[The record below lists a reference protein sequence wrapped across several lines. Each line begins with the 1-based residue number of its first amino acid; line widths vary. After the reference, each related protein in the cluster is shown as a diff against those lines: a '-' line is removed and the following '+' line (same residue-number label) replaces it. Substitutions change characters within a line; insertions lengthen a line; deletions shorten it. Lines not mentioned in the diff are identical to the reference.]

1 MTNET
6 IDQTTTPDQ
15 TLNQTD
21 FVPQRFINNLQAA
34 FIKVDNAVASFDPDQ
49 KPIVDKNDRDNRQAF
64 EKISQLREEYANK
77 AIKNPTKKNQYFS
90 DFINKSND
98 LINKDNLIAVDSSVD
113 SFKKF
118 GDQRYQIFTS
128 WVSLQKDPSKIN
140 TQQIQNFMEN
150 IIQPPISDDK
160 EKAEFLRSAKQSF
173 AGIIIGNQI
182 RSDEK
187 FMGVFDEFLKARQE
201 AEKNAE
207 PTGGDWLDIFL
218 SFVFN
223 KKQSSDLKETLH
235 QEPRPDFEQNIA
247 TTTTD
252 IQGLPP
258 EARDLLDERG
268 NFSKF
273 TLGDMEMLDVEGVAD
288 KDPNYKF
295 NQLLIHNNALSSVLM
310 GSHSGIEPEKVSL
323 LYGDN
328 GGPEAR
334 HDWNATVGYKNQQG
348 SNVATLI
355 NAHLNN
361 GSGLVIA
368 GNENGIKNPSFY
380 LYKQD
385 QLTGLKQALSQEE
398 IQNKVDFMEFLA
410 QNNAKLDNLSEK
422 EKEKFQT
429 EIGNFQKDRKAYLD
443 ALGSDHIAFVS
454 KKDPKHLAL
463 VTEFGNGEVSYT
475 LKDYGKKQDKALDG
489 ETKTTLQGSL
499 KYDGVMF
506 VDYSNFKY
514 TNVSKSPDKGLG
526 ATNGVSHLEAN
537 FSKVA
542 VFNLPNLNN
551 LAITNYIR
559 RDLEDKL
566 WAKGLSP
573 QEANKLI
580 KDFLNSNKE
589 LVGKVS
595 NFNKA
600 VAEAKNT
607 GNYDEVK
614 KAQKDLEK
622 SLRKRESLEKEVA
635 KKLESRNDN
644 KNRMEAKAQANSQK
658 DKIFALINKEASKEA
673 RAAAFDPNLK
683 GVRSE
688 LSDKLENI
696 NKNLKDFGKSFD
708 ELKNGKNN
716 DFSKAEETLKAL
728 KDSVKDLGINPEWIS
743 KIENLNAA
751 LNDFKNGKNKDFSKV
766 TQAKSDLENSIKDV
780 IINQKI
786 TDKVDNLNQAVSET
800 KLTGNFSKVEQALAE
815 LKNLSLD
822 LGKNSDLQF
831 VRDGVRGTL
840 VGNGLSKTEATTLTK
855 NFSDIRKELS
865 EKLFGKSNNNNN
877 GLKNNEEPIYAQV
890 NKKKAGQATSPE
902 EPIYAQ
908 VARKM
913 SVKIDQL
920 NEAASAINRK
930 IDRINKIASAGKG
943 VGGFSGAGQSASPEE
958 PIYAQVAK
966 KVSAKIDQ
974 LNESASAINRKID
987 RINKIASAGKG
998 VGGFSGAGQ
1007 SASPEEPIYA
1017 QVAKKVRAKIDQ
1029 LNESASAIN
1038 RKMDRINKIASAGKG
1053 VGGFRGAGQSAS
1065 PEEPIYA
1072 QVAKKVRAKID
1083 QLNESA
1089 SAINRKMDRINKI
1102 ASAGKGVG
1110 GFSGAGQS
1118 ASPEEPLYAQV
1129 AKKVRAKIDQL
1140 NESASAINRK
1150 IDRINKIAS
1159 AGKGVGGF
1167 RGAGQSA
1174 SPEEPI
1180 YAQVAK
1186 KVSAKIDQ
1194 LNESASAINRKMDRI
1209 NKIASAGK
1217 GVGGFSGAGQS
1228 ASPEEP
1234 LYAQVAKKVSAK
1246 IDQLNESA
1254 SAINRKIDRINKIA
1268 SAGKGVGGFSGA
1280 GQSASPEE
1288 PLYAQVAKKVRA
1300 KIDQLNESASAI
1312 NRKMDRINKI
1322 ASAGKGV
1329 GGFRGA
1335 GQSAS
1340 PEEPLYAQV
1349 AKKVSAKIDQLNESA
1364 SAINRKI
1371 DRINKIASAGKGV
1384 GGFRGAGQSASPE
1397 EPLYAQVA
1405 KKVRAKIDQLNES
1418 ASAINRKIDRINKI
1432 ASAGKG
1438 VGGFRGAGQ
1447 SASPEEPLYAQVA
1460 KKVRAKIDQ
1469 LNESA
1474 SAINRKI
1481 DRINKIA
1488 SAGKGVGGFS
1498 GAGQSASPEEPL
1510 YAQVAKK
1517 VRAKIDQ
1524 LNESA
1529 SAINRKMDRINKIAS
1544 AGKGVGGFRGAGQSA
1559 SPEEPLYAQVAKKVS
1574 AKIDQLNESASAINR
1589 KMDRIN
1595 KIASAGKGV
1604 GGFRGAGQSASPEEP
1619 IYAQVAK
1626 KVSAKIDQLNES
1638 ASAINRK
1645 MDRINKIAS
1654 AGKGVGGFR
1663 GAGQS
1668 ASPEEPLY
1676 AQVAKKVSAK
1686 IDQLNESA
1694 SAINRKIDRINKIAS
1709 AGKGVGG
1716 FSGAGQSAS
1725 PEEPIYAQVAK
1736 KVSAKID
1743 QLNESASAINRKI
1756 DRINKIASAGKGVGG
1771 FSGAGQSASPEPIYA
1786 TIDFDEANQAGF
1798 SLRRSAAVNDL
1809 SKVGLSR
1816 EQELT
1821 RRIGDLNQAV
1831 SEAKAGHFDKL
1842 EQKID
1847 ELKDSTKKNA
1857 LKLWVESAKQ
1867 VPTGLQAKLDNYA
1880 TNSHTRI
1887 NSNVQSGTINE
1898 KATGM
1903 LTQKNPEW
1911 LKLVN
1916 DKIVAHNVGSAHL
1929 SEYDKIGFNQKN
1941 MKDYSDSFKF
1951 STKLNNAVK
1960 DIKSSFVQFLTNTF
1974 STGSYSLMKANVEH
1988 GVKNTT
1994 KGGFQKS

>member
-6 IDQTTTPDQ
+6 IEQATTLD
-15 TLNQTD
+15 QTD
-21 FVPQRFINNLQAA
+21 FVPQRFINNLQVA

-77 AIKNPTKKNQYFS
+77 AIKNPAKKNQYFS

-98 LINKDNLIAVDSSVD
+98 LINKDNLIAVDSSVE
-113 SFKKF
+113 SFRKF

-140 TQQIQNFMEN
+140 TQQILNFMEN

-187 FMGVFDEFLKARQE
+187 FMGVFDESLKARQE

-207 PTGGDWLDIFL
+207 PAGGDWLDIFL

-223 KKQSSDLKETLH
+223 KKQSSDLKETLN
-235 QEPRPDFEQNIA
+235 QEPRPDFEQNLA

-258 EARDLLDERG
+258 ESRDLLDERG
-268 NFSKF
+268 NFFKF

-295 NQLLIHNNALSSVLM
+295 NQLLIHNNTLSSVLM
-310 GSHSGIEPEKVSL
+310 GSHSNIEPEKVSL

-361 GSGLVIA
+361 GSGLIIA
-368 GNENGIKNPSFY
+368 GNEDGIKSPSFY
-380 LYKQD
+380 LYKED

-429 EIGNFQKDRKAYLD
+429 EIENFQKDRKAYLD
-443 ALGSDHIAFVS
+443 ALGNDHIAFVS

-489 ETKTTLQGSL
+489 EVKTTLQGSL

-506 VDYSNFKY
+506 VNYSNFKY
-514 TNVSKSPDKGLG
+514 TNASKSPDKGVG

-537 FSKVA
+537 LSKVA
-542 VFNLPNLNN
+542 VFNLPDLNN
-551 LAITNYIR
+551 LAITNHIR

-566 WAKGLSP
+566 LAKGLPP

-589 LVGKVS
+589 MVGKVL

-607 GNYDEVK
+607 GNYDGVK

-622 SLRKRESLEKEVA
+622 SLRKREHLEKEVA

-658 DKIFALINKEASKEA
+658 DKIFALINQEASKEA

-683 GVRSE
+683 GNRSE

-708 ELKNGKNN
+708 ELKSGKNN

-766 TQAKSDLENSIKDV
+766 TQAKSDLDNSIKDV

-800 KLTGNFSKVEQALAE
+800 KLTGDFSKVEQALAE
-815 LKNLSLD
+815 LKSLSLD
-822 LGKNSDLQF
+822 LGKNSDLQKS
-831 VRDGVRGTL
+831 VKNGVNGTL

-855 NFSDIRKELS
+855 NFSDIRKELN
-865 EKLFGKSNNNNN
+865 EKLFGNSNNNNN
-877 GLKNNEEPIYAQV
+877 GLKNNTEPIYAQV
-890 NKKKAGQATSPE
+890 NKKKTGQAASPE

-908 VARKM
+908 VAKKV
-913 SVKIDQL
+913 SAKIDQL
-920 NEAASAINRK
+920 NEATLAINRK

-943 VGGFSGAGQSASPEE
+943 VGGFSGAG
-958 PIYAQVAK
+958 
-966 KVSAKIDQ
+966 
-974 LNESASAINRKID
+974 R
-987 RINKIASAGKG
+987 
-998 VGGFSGAGQ
+998 
-1007 SASPEEPIYA
+1007 
-1017 QVAKKVRAKIDQ
+1017 
-1029 LNESASAIN
+1029 
-1038 RKMDRINKIASAGKG
+1038 
-1053 VGGFRGAGQSAS
+1053 
-1065 PEEPIYA
+1065 
-1072 QVAKKVRAKID
+1072 
-1083 QLNESA
+1083 
-1089 SAINRKMDRINKI
+1089 
-1102 ASAGKGVG
+1102 
-1110 GFSGAGQS
+1110 
-1118 ASPEEPLYAQV
+1118 
-1129 AKKVRAKIDQL
+1129 
-1140 NESASAINRK
+1140 
-1150 IDRINKIAS
+1150 
-1159 AGKGVGGF
+1159 
-1167 RGAGQSA
+1167 
-1174 SPEEPI
+1174 
-1180 YAQVAK
+1180 
-1186 KVSAKIDQ
+1186 
-1194 LNESASAINRKMDRI
+1194 
-1209 NKIASAGK
+1209 
-1217 GVGGFSGAGQS
+1217 
-1228 ASPEEP
+1228 
-1234 LYAQVAKKVSAK
+1234 
-1246 IDQLNESA
+1246 
-1254 SAINRKIDRINKIA
+1254 
-1268 SAGKGVGGFSGA
+1268 
-1280 GQSASPEE
+1280 
-1288 PLYAQVAKKVRA
+1288 
-1300 KIDQLNESASAI
+1300 
-1312 NRKMDRINKI
+1312 
-1322 ASAGKGV
+1322 
-1329 GGFRGA
+1329 
-1335 GQSAS
+1335 
-1340 PEEPLYAQV
+1340 
-1349 AKKVSAKIDQLNESA
+1349 
-1364 SAINRKI
+1364 
-1371 DRINKIASAGKGV
+1371 
-1384 GGFRGAGQSASPE
+1384 
-1397 EPLYAQVA
+1397 
-1405 KKVRAKIDQLNES
+1405 
-1418 ASAINRKIDRINKI
+1418 
-1432 ASAGKG
+1432 
-1438 VGGFRGAGQ
+1438 
-1447 SASPEEPLYAQVA
+1447 
-1460 KKVRAKIDQ
+1460 
-1469 LNESA
+1469 
-1474 SAINRKI
+1474 
-1481 DRINKIA
+1481 
-1488 SAGKGVGGFS
+1488 
-1498 GAGQSASPEEPL
+1498 
-1510 YAQVAKK
+1510 
-1517 VRAKIDQ
+1517 
-1524 LNESA
+1524 
-1529 SAINRKMDRINKIAS
+1529 
-1544 AGKGVGGFRGAGQSA
+1544 
-1559 SPEEPLYAQVAKKVS
+1559 
-1574 AKIDQLNESASAINR
+1574 
-1589 KMDRIN
+1589 
-1595 KIASAGKGV
+1595 
-1604 GGFRGAGQSASPEEP
+1604 
-1619 IYAQVAK
+1619 
-1626 KVSAKIDQLNES
+1626 
-1638 ASAINRK
+1638 
-1645 MDRINKIAS
+1645 
-1654 AGKGVGGFR
+1654 
-1663 GAGQS
+1663 
-1668 ASPEEPLY
+1668 
-1676 AQVAKKVSAK
+1676 
-1686 IDQLNESA
+1686 
-1694 SAINRKIDRINKIAS
+1694 
-1709 AGKGVGG
+1709 
-1716 FSGAGQSAS
+1716 
-1725 PEEPIYAQVAK
+1725 
-1736 KVSAKID
+1736 
-1743 QLNESASAINRKI
+1743 
-1756 DRINKIASAGKGVGG
+1756 
-1771 FSGAGQSASPEPIYA
+1771 SASPEPIYA

-1798 SLRRSAAVNDL
+1798 PLRRSAAVNDL

-1821 RRIGDLNQAV
+1821 HRIGDLNQAV
-1831 SEAKAGHFDKL
+1831 SEAKTGHFDKL

-1867 VPTGLQAKLDNYA
+1867 VPIGLQAKLDNYA

-1887 NSNVQSGTINE
+1887 NSNVQSGAINE
-1898 KATGM
+1898 KVTGM

-1974 STGSYSLMKANVEH
+1974 STGAYNLMKANVEH

-1994 KGGFQKS
+1994 KSGFQKS

>member
-15 TLNQTD
+15 TLNPTD
-21 FVPQRFINNLQAA
+21 FVPQRFINNLQVA
-34 FIKVDNAVASFDPDQ
+34 FLKINNAVALFDPNQ
-49 KPIVDKNDRDNRQAF
+49 KPIVDKNDGDNRQAF
-64 EKISQLREEYANK
+64 EKISQLREECANK

-98 LINKDNLIAVDSSVD
+98 LINKDNLIDVNSSVD

-140 TQQIQNFMEN
+140 TPTIRNFMEN

-187 FMGVFDEFLKARQE
+187 FMGVFDESLKARQE

-207 PTGGDWLDIFL
+207 PAGGDWLDIFL

-223 KKQSSDLKETLH
+223 KKQSSDLKETLN

-288 KDPNYKF
+288 NDPNYKF

-310 GSHSGIEPEKVSL
+310 GSHSNIEPEKVSL

-348 SNVATLI
+348 NNVATLI
-355 NAHLNN
+355 NAHLNS

-410 QNNAKLDNLSEK
+410 QNNARLDSLSEK

-429 EIGNFQKDRKAYLD
+429 EIEYFQKDRKAYLD
-443 ALGSDHIAFVS
+443 ALGNDHIAFVS

-463 VTEFGNGEVSYT
+463 VTEFGNGELSYT

-506 VDYSNFKY
+506 VNYSNFKY
-514 TNVSKSPDKGLG
+514 TNASKSPDKGVG

-537 FSKVA
+537 LSKVA

-573 QEANKLI
+573 QEASKLI

-595 NFNKA
+595 NLNKA

-622 SLRKRESLEKEVA
+622 SIRKREHLEKEVA

-658 DKIFALINKEASKEA
+658 DKIFALINQEASKEA

-683 GVRSE
+683 GISSE

-696 NKNLKDFGKSFD
+696 NKNLKDFNKSFD
-708 ELKNGKNN
+708 ELKNGNN
-716 DFSKAEETLKAL
+716 KDFSKAEETLKTL
-728 KDSVKDLGINPEWIS
+728 KDSMKDLGINPEWIS
-743 KIENLNAA
+743 KVENLNVA

-780 IINQKI
+780 SINQEI
-786 TDKVDNLNQAVSET
+786 TDKVDNLNQAVSEA
-800 KLTGNFSKVEQALAE
+800 KLTGDFSKVEQALAE

-822 LGKNSDLQF
+822 QKNESFNVGKNSDLQKS
-831 VRDGVRGTL
+831 VKNGVNGTL

-855 NFSDIRKELS
+855 NFSDIRKELN
-865 EKLFGKSNNNNN
+865 EKLFGNSNNNNN
-877 GLKNNEEPIYAQV
+877 GLKNEPIYAQV
-890 NKKKAGQATSPE
+890 NKKKAGQVASSE
-902 EPIYAQ
+902 ESIYTQ
-908 VARKM
+908 VAKKV
-913 SVKIDQL
+913 SAKIDQL
-920 NEAASAINRK
+920 NEATSKINRK

-943 VGGFSGAGQSASPEE
+943 VGGFSGAG
-958 PIYAQVAK
+958 
-966 KVSAKIDQ
+966 
-974 LNESASAINRKID
+974 R
-987 RINKIASAGKG
+987 
-998 VGGFSGAGQ
+998 
-1007 SASPEEPIYA
+1007 
-1017 QVAKKVRAKIDQ
+1017 
-1029 LNESASAIN
+1029 
-1038 RKMDRINKIASAGKG
+1038 
-1053 VGGFRGAGQSAS
+1053 
-1065 PEEPIYA
+1065 
-1072 QVAKKVRAKID
+1072 
-1083 QLNESA
+1083 
-1089 SAINRKMDRINKI
+1089 
-1102 ASAGKGVG
+1102 
-1110 GFSGAGQS
+1110 
-1118 ASPEEPLYAQV
+1118 
-1129 AKKVRAKIDQL
+1129 
-1140 NESASAINRK
+1140 
-1150 IDRINKIAS
+1150 
-1159 AGKGVGGF
+1159 
-1167 RGAGQSA
+1167 
-1174 SPEEPI
+1174 
-1180 YAQVAK
+1180 
-1186 KVSAKIDQ
+1186 
-1194 LNESASAINRKMDRI
+1194 
-1209 NKIASAGK
+1209 
-1217 GVGGFSGAGQS
+1217 
-1228 ASPEEP
+1228 
-1234 LYAQVAKKVSAK
+1234 
-1246 IDQLNESA
+1246 
-1254 SAINRKIDRINKIA
+1254 
-1268 SAGKGVGGFSGA
+1268 
-1280 GQSASPEE
+1280 
-1288 PLYAQVAKKVRA
+1288 
-1300 KIDQLNESASAI
+1300 
-1312 NRKMDRINKI
+1312 
-1322 ASAGKGV
+1322 
-1329 GGFRGA
+1329 
-1335 GQSAS
+1335 
-1340 PEEPLYAQV
+1340 
-1349 AKKVSAKIDQLNESA
+1349 
-1364 SAINRKI
+1364 
-1371 DRINKIASAGKGV
+1371 
-1384 GGFRGAGQSASPE
+1384 
-1397 EPLYAQVA
+1397 
-1405 KKVRAKIDQLNES
+1405 
-1418 ASAINRKIDRINKI
+1418 
-1432 ASAGKG
+1432 
-1438 VGGFRGAGQ
+1438 
-1447 SASPEEPLYAQVA
+1447 
-1460 KKVRAKIDQ
+1460 
-1469 LNESA
+1469 
-1474 SAINRKI
+1474 
-1481 DRINKIA
+1481 
-1488 SAGKGVGGFS
+1488 
-1498 GAGQSASPEEPL
+1498 
-1510 YAQVAKK
+1510 
-1517 VRAKIDQ
+1517 
-1524 LNESA
+1524 
-1529 SAINRKMDRINKIAS
+1529 
-1544 AGKGVGGFRGAGQSA
+1544 
-1559 SPEEPLYAQVAKKVS
+1559 
-1574 AKIDQLNESASAINR
+1574 
-1589 KMDRIN
+1589 
-1595 KIASAGKGV
+1595 
-1604 GGFRGAGQSASPEEP
+1604 
-1619 IYAQVAK
+1619 
-1626 KVSAKIDQLNES
+1626 
-1638 ASAINRK
+1638 
-1645 MDRINKIAS
+1645 
-1654 AGKGVGGFR
+1654 
-1663 GAGQS
+1663 
-1668 ASPEEPLY
+1668 
-1676 AQVAKKVSAK
+1676 
-1686 IDQLNESA
+1686 
-1694 SAINRKIDRINKIAS
+1694 
-1709 AGKGVGG
+1709 
-1716 FSGAGQSAS
+1716 
-1725 PEEPIYAQVAK
+1725 
-1736 KVSAKID
+1736 
-1743 QLNESASAINRKI
+1743 
-1756 DRINKIASAGKGVGG
+1756 
-1771 FSGAGQSASPEPIYA
+1771 SASPEPIYA

-1798 SLRRSAAVNDL
+1798 PLRKYAGVDDL

-1831 SEAKAGHFDKL
+1831 SEAKTGHFDKL

-1857 LKLWVESAKQ
+1857 VNLWIESAKQ

-1887 NSNVQSGTINE
+1887 NSNVKNGGINE

-1916 DKIVAHNVGSAHL
+1916 DKIVAHNVGSIPL
-1929 SEYDKIGFNQKN
+1929 SDYDKIGFNQKN

-1974 STGSYSLMKANVEH
+1974 STGSYSLMKAEH
-1988 GVKNTT
+1988 GVKNINT
-1994 KGGFQKS
+1994 KSGFQKS

>member
-15 TLNQTD
+15 TPNQTD
-21 FVPQRFINNLQAA
+21 FVPQRFINNLQVA
-34 FIKVDNAVASFDPDQ
+34 FIKVDNAVSSFDPDQ

-77 AIKNPTKKNQYFS
+77 AIKNPAKKNQYFS

-118 GDQRYQIFTS
+118 GDQRYQIFMS

-140 TQQIQNFMEN
+140 TQQIRDFMEN

-182 RSDEK
+182 RSDQK
-187 FMGVFDEFLKARQE
+187 FMGVFDESLKARQE

-207 PTGGDWLDIFL
+207 PAGGDWLDIFL

-235 QEPRPDFEQNIA
+235 QEPRPDFEQNLA

-268 NFSKF
+268 NFFKF
-273 TLGDMEMLDVEGVAD
+273 TLGDVEMLDVEGVAD

-310 GSHSGIEPEKVSL
+310 GGHSSVEPEKVSL

-348 SNVATLI
+348 NNVATLI

-361 GSGLVIA
+361 GSGLIIA

-380 LYKQD
+380 LYKED
-385 QLTGLKQALSQEE
+385 QLTGLKQAMSQEE

-410 QNNAKLDNLSEK
+410 RNNAKLDNLSEK

-429 EIGNFQKDRKAYLD
+429 EIENFQKDRKAYLD
-443 ALGSDHIAFVS
+443 ALGNDHIAFVS

-463 VTEFGNGEVSYT
+463 VTEFGNGELSYT

-514 TNVSKSPDKGLG
+514 TNASKSPDKGVG
-526 ATNGVSHLEAN
+526 TTNGVSHLEAN

-589 LVGKVS
+589 MVGKVS
-595 NFNKA
+595 TFNKA

-622 SLRKRESLEKEVA
+622 SLRKREHLEKEVA

-728 KDSVKDLGINPEWIS
+728 KNSVKDLGINPEWIS

-822 LGKNSDLQF
+822 LGKNSDLQKS
-831 VRDGVRGTL
+831 VKNGVNGTL

-855 NFSDIRKELS
+855 NFSDIRKELN
-865 EKLFGKSNNNNN
+865 EKLFGNSNNNNN
-877 GLKNNEEPIYAQV
+877 GLKNEPIYAKV
-890 NKKKAGQATSPE
+890 NKKKAGQVASPE

-908 VARKM
+908 VAKKV
-913 SVKIDQL
+913 SAKIDQL
-920 NEAASAINRK
+920 NEATSAINRK

-943 VGGFSGAGQSASPEE
+943 VGGFSGAG
-958 PIYAQVAK
+958 
-966 KVSAKIDQ
+966 
-974 LNESASAINRKID
+974 R
-987 RINKIASAGKG
+987 
-998 VGGFSGAGQ
+998 
-1007 SASPEEPIYA
+1007 
-1017 QVAKKVRAKIDQ
+1017 
-1029 LNESASAIN
+1029 
-1038 RKMDRINKIASAGKG
+1038 
-1053 VGGFRGAGQSAS
+1053 
-1065 PEEPIYA
+1065 
-1072 QVAKKVRAKID
+1072 
-1083 QLNESA
+1083 
-1089 SAINRKMDRINKI
+1089 
-1102 ASAGKGVG
+1102 
-1110 GFSGAGQS
+1110 
-1118 ASPEEPLYAQV
+1118 
-1129 AKKVRAKIDQL
+1129 
-1140 NESASAINRK
+1140 
-1150 IDRINKIAS
+1150 
-1159 AGKGVGGF
+1159 
-1167 RGAGQSA
+1167 
-1174 SPEEPI
+1174 
-1180 YAQVAK
+1180 
-1186 KVSAKIDQ
+1186 
-1194 LNESASAINRKMDRI
+1194 
-1209 NKIASAGK
+1209 
-1217 GVGGFSGAGQS
+1217 
-1228 ASPEEP
+1228 
-1234 LYAQVAKKVSAK
+1234 
-1246 IDQLNESA
+1246 
-1254 SAINRKIDRINKIA
+1254 
-1268 SAGKGVGGFSGA
+1268 
-1280 GQSASPEE
+1280 
-1288 PLYAQVAKKVRA
+1288 
-1300 KIDQLNESASAI
+1300 
-1312 NRKMDRINKI
+1312 
-1322 ASAGKGV
+1322 
-1329 GGFRGA
+1329 
-1335 GQSAS
+1335 
-1340 PEEPLYAQV
+1340 
-1349 AKKVSAKIDQLNESA
+1349 
-1364 SAINRKI
+1364 
-1371 DRINKIASAGKGV
+1371 
-1384 GGFRGAGQSASPE
+1384 
-1397 EPLYAQVA
+1397 
-1405 KKVRAKIDQLNES
+1405 
-1418 ASAINRKIDRINKI
+1418 
-1432 ASAGKG
+1432 
-1438 VGGFRGAGQ
+1438 
-1447 SASPEEPLYAQVA
+1447 
-1460 KKVRAKIDQ
+1460 
-1469 LNESA
+1469 
-1474 SAINRKI
+1474 
-1481 DRINKIA
+1481 
-1488 SAGKGVGGFS
+1488 
-1498 GAGQSASPEEPL
+1498 
-1510 YAQVAKK
+1510 
-1517 VRAKIDQ
+1517 
-1524 LNESA
+1524 
-1529 SAINRKMDRINKIAS
+1529 
-1544 AGKGVGGFRGAGQSA
+1544 
-1559 SPEEPLYAQVAKKVS
+1559 
-1574 AKIDQLNESASAINR
+1574 
-1589 KMDRIN
+1589 
-1595 KIASAGKGV
+1595 
-1604 GGFRGAGQSASPEEP
+1604 
-1619 IYAQVAK
+1619 
-1626 KVSAKIDQLNES
+1626 
-1638 ASAINRK
+1638 
-1645 MDRINKIAS
+1645 
-1654 AGKGVGGFR
+1654 
-1663 GAGQS
+1663 
-1668 ASPEEPLY
+1668 
-1676 AQVAKKVSAK
+1676 
-1686 IDQLNESA
+1686 
-1694 SAINRKIDRINKIAS
+1694 
-1709 AGKGVGG
+1709 
-1716 FSGAGQSAS
+1716 
-1725 PEEPIYAQVAK
+1725 
-1736 KVSAKID
+1736 
-1743 QLNESASAINRKI
+1743 
-1756 DRINKIASAGKGVGG
+1756 
-1771 FSGAGQSASPEPIYA
+1771 SASPEPIYA

-1798 SLRRSAAVNDL
+1798 PLRRSAAVNDL

-1821 RRIGDLNQAV
+1821 HRIGDLNQAV
-1831 SEAKAGHFDKL
+1831 SEAKTGYFGNL

-1887 NSNVQSGTINE
+1887 NSNVKDGVINE
-1898 KATGM
+1898 RATGM

-1916 DKIVAHNVGSAHL
+1916 DKIVAHNVGSTPL

-1951 STKLNNAVK
+1951 STKLNNTVK
-1960 DIKSSFVQFLTNTF
+1960 DIKSSFVQFLTNAF
-1974 STGSYSLMKANVEH
+1974 STGSYSLTKANAEF
-1988 GVKNTT
+1988 GVKNTNT

>member
-15 TLNQTD
+15 TLNPTD
-21 FVPQRFINNLQAA
+21 FVPQRFINNLQVA
-34 FIKVDNAVASFDPDQ
+34 FIKVDSAVASFDPDQ

-77 AIKNPTKKNQYFS
+77 AIKNPAKKNQYFS

-140 TQQIQNFMEN
+140 TRTIRNFMEN

-182 RSDEK
+182 RSDQK
-187 FMGVFDEFLKARQE
+187 FMGVFDESLKERQE

-207 PTGGDWLDIFL
+207 PSGGDWLDIFL

-310 GSHSGIEPEKVSL
+310 GGHSNIEPEKVSL

-334 HDWNATVGYKNQQG
+334 HDWNATVGYKDQQG

-355 NAHLNN
+355 NAHLHN

-380 LYKQD
+380 LYKED
-385 QLTGLKQALSQEE
+385 QLTGLKQAMSQEE

-410 QNNAKLDNLSEK
+410 RNNAKLDNLSEK

-429 EIGNFQKDRKAYLD
+429 EIEDFQKDRKAYLD
-443 ALGSDHIAFVS
+443 ALGNDHVAFVS

-475 LKDYGKKQDKALDG
+475 LKDYGKKQDRALDG
-489 ETKTTLQGSL
+489 EVKTTLQGNL
-499 KYDGVMF
+499 KYDGMMF

-514 TNVSKSPDKGLG
+514 TNASKSPDKGVS

-566 WAKGLSP
+566 YAKGLSP

-595 NFNKA
+595 NFNQA

-622 SLRKRESLEKEVA
+622 SLRKREHLEKEVA

-673 RAAAFDPNLK
+673 RAATFDPNLK

-708 ELKNGKNN
+708 ELKNGKNK

-800 KLTGNFSKVEQALAE
+800 KLTGDFRKVEQALAE

-822 LGKNSDLQF
+822 QKNESFNVGKNSDLQF
-831 VRDGVRGTL
+831 VRDSVRGTL
-840 VGNGLSKTEATTLTK
+840 VGNGLSKTEATKLSK

-865 EKLFGKSNNNNN
+865 EKLFGKSNSN

-890 NKKKAGQATSPE
+890 NKKKTGQATSPE
-902 EPIYAQ
+902 EPIYTQ
-908 VARKM
+908 VAKKV
-913 SVKIDQL
+913 SAKIDQL
-920 NEAASAINRK
+920 NEATSAINRK

-943 VGGFSGAGQSASPEE
+943 VGGFSGAGRSASPE
-958 PIYAQVAK
+958 
-966 KVSAKIDQ
+966 
-974 LNESASAINRKID
+974 
-987 RINKIASAGKG
+987 
-998 VGGFSGAGQ
+998 
-1007 SASPEEPIYA
+1007 
-1017 QVAKKVRAKIDQ
+1017 
-1029 LNESASAIN
+1029 
-1038 RKMDRINKIASAGKG
+1038 
-1053 VGGFRGAGQSAS
+1053 
-1065 PEEPIYA
+1065 
-1072 QVAKKVRAKID
+1072 
-1083 QLNESA
+1083 
-1089 SAINRKMDRINKI
+1089 
-1102 ASAGKGVG
+1102 
-1110 GFSGAGQS
+1110 
-1118 ASPEEPLYAQV
+1118 
-1129 AKKVRAKIDQL
+1129 
-1140 NESASAINRK
+1140 
-1150 IDRINKIAS
+1150 
-1159 AGKGVGGF
+1159 
-1167 RGAGQSA
+1167 
-1174 SPEEPI
+1174 
-1180 YAQVAK
+1180 
-1186 KVSAKIDQ
+1186 
-1194 LNESASAINRKMDRI
+1194 
-1209 NKIASAGK
+1209 
-1217 GVGGFSGAGQS
+1217 
-1228 ASPEEP
+1228 
-1234 LYAQVAKKVSAK
+1234 
-1246 IDQLNESA
+1246 
-1254 SAINRKIDRINKIA
+1254 
-1268 SAGKGVGGFSGA
+1268 
-1280 GQSASPEE
+1280 
-1288 PLYAQVAKKVRA
+1288 
-1300 KIDQLNESASAI
+1300 
-1312 NRKMDRINKI
+1312 
-1322 ASAGKGV
+1322 
-1329 GGFRGA
+1329 
-1335 GQSAS
+1335 
-1340 PEEPLYAQV
+1340 
-1349 AKKVSAKIDQLNESA
+1349 
-1364 SAINRKI
+1364 
-1371 DRINKIASAGKGV
+1371 
-1384 GGFRGAGQSASPE
+1384 
-1397 EPLYAQVA
+1397 
-1405 KKVRAKIDQLNES
+1405 
-1418 ASAINRKIDRINKI
+1418 
-1432 ASAGKG
+1432 
-1438 VGGFRGAGQ
+1438 
-1447 SASPEEPLYAQVA
+1447 
-1460 KKVRAKIDQ
+1460 
-1469 LNESA
+1469 
-1474 SAINRKI
+1474 
-1481 DRINKIA
+1481 
-1488 SAGKGVGGFS
+1488 
-1498 GAGQSASPEEPL
+1498 
-1510 YAQVAKK
+1510 
-1517 VRAKIDQ
+1517 
-1524 LNESA
+1524 
-1529 SAINRKMDRINKIAS
+1529 
-1544 AGKGVGGFRGAGQSA
+1544 
-1559 SPEEPLYAQVAKKVS
+1559 
-1574 AKIDQLNESASAINR
+1574 
-1589 KMDRIN
+1589 
-1595 KIASAGKGV
+1595 
-1604 GGFRGAGQSASPEEP
+1604 
-1619 IYAQVAK
+1619 
-1626 KVSAKIDQLNES
+1626 
-1638 ASAINRK
+1638 
-1645 MDRINKIAS
+1645 
-1654 AGKGVGGFR
+1654 
-1663 GAGQS
+1663 
-1668 ASPEEPLY
+1668 
-1676 AQVAKKVSAK
+1676 
-1686 IDQLNESA
+1686 
-1694 SAINRKIDRINKIAS
+1694 
-1709 AGKGVGG
+1709 
-1716 FSGAGQSAS
+1716 
-1725 PEEPIYAQVAK
+1725 
-1736 KVSAKID
+1736 
-1743 QLNESASAINRKI
+1743 
-1756 DRINKIASAGKGVGG
+1756 
-1771 FSGAGQSASPEPIYA
+1771 EPIYA
-1786 TIDFDEANQAGF
+1786 TIDFDEGNQAGF
-1798 SLRRSAAVNDL
+1798 PLKRYAGVNDL

-1831 SEAKAGHFDKL
+1831 SEAKTGHFGNL

-1847 ELKDSTKKNA
+1847 ELKDSTKNNA

-1887 NSNVQSGTINE
+1887 NSNVQNGTLNE

-1916 DKIVAHNVGSAHL
+1916 DKIVAHNVGSAPL
-1929 SEYDKIGFNQKN
+1929 SAYDNIGFNQKN

-1974 STGSYSLMKANVEH
+1974 STGAYSLAKANAEL
-1988 GVKNTT
+1988 GVKNINT

>member
-15 TLNQTD
+15 TLNPTD
-21 FVPQRFINNLQAA
+21 FVPQRFINNLQVA
-34 FIKVDNAVASFDPDQ
+34 FLEVDNAVASYDPDQ

-128 WVSLQKDPSKIN
+128 WVSLQKDPSKID
-140 TQQIQNFMEN
+140 TQQIRNFMEN

-182 RSDEK
+182 RSDQK
-187 FMGVFDEFLKARQE
+187 FMGVFDESLKERQE

-207 PTGGDWLDIFL
+207 PAGDWLDIFL

-235 QEPRPDFEQNIA
+235 QEPRPDFEQNLA

-310 GSHSGIEPEKVSL
+310 GGHSSIEPEKVSL

-334 HDWNATVGYKNQQG
+334 HDWNATVGYKDQQG

-355 NAHLNN
+355 NAHLHN

-368 GNENGIKNPSFY
+368 GNEDGIKNPSFY
-380 LYKQD
+380 LYKED
-385 QLTGLKQALSQEE
+385 QLTGLKQAMSQEE

-410 QNNAKLDNLSEK
+410 KNNAKLDNLSEK

-429 EIGNFQKDRKAYLD
+429 EIEYFQKDRKAYLD
-443 ALGSDHIAFVS
+443 ALGNDHVAFVS
-454 KKDPKHLAL
+454 KKDQKHLAL

-475 LKDYGKKQDKALDG
+475 LKDYGKKQDKALDR
-489 ETKTTLQGSL
+489 ETKTTLQGNL
-499 KYDGVMF
+499 KYEGVMF

-514 TNVSKSPDKGLG
+514 TNASKSPDKGVG
-526 ATNGVSHLEAN
+526 TTNGVSHLEAN

-551 LAITNYIR
+551 LAITSYIR

-566 WAKGLSP
+566 WAKGLSS

-595 NFNKA
+595 NFNQA

-622 SLRKRESLEKEVA
+622 SLRKREHLEKEVA

-673 RAAAFDPNLK
+673 RVAAFDPNLK
-683 GVRSE
+683 GIRSE

-708 ELKNGKNN
+708 ELKNGNN
-716 DFSKAEETLKAL
+716 KDFSKAEETLKAL

-751 LNDFKNGKNKDFSKV
+751 LNDFKNGKNSDFSKV

-800 KLTGNFSKVEQALAE
+800 KLTGDFSKVEQALAE

-822 LGKNSDLQF
+822 QKNESFNVGKNSDLQS
-831 VRDGVRGTL
+831 VRDSVRGTL
-840 VGNGLSKTEATTLTK
+840 VGNGLSKTEATKLSK
-855 NFSDIRKELS
+855 NFSEIRKELS
-865 EKLFGKSNNNNN
+865 EKLFGKSNSN
-877 GLKNNEEPIYAQV
+877 GLKNNTEPIYAQV
-890 NKKKAGQATSPE
+890 NKKKAGQAASPE

-908 VARKM
+908 VAKKV
-913 SVKIDQL
+913 SAKIDQL
-920 NEAASAINRK
+920 NEATSAINRK

-943 VGGFSGAGQSASPEE
+943 VGGFSGAGRSASPE
-958 PIYAQVAK
+958 
-966 KVSAKIDQ
+966 
-974 LNESASAINRKID
+974 
-987 RINKIASAGKG
+987 
-998 VGGFSGAGQ
+998 
-1007 SASPEEPIYA
+1007 
-1017 QVAKKVRAKIDQ
+1017 
-1029 LNESASAIN
+1029 
-1038 RKMDRINKIASAGKG
+1038 
-1053 VGGFRGAGQSAS
+1053 
-1065 PEEPIYA
+1065 
-1072 QVAKKVRAKID
+1072 
-1083 QLNESA
+1083 
-1089 SAINRKMDRINKI
+1089 
-1102 ASAGKGVG
+1102 
-1110 GFSGAGQS
+1110 
-1118 ASPEEPLYAQV
+1118 
-1129 AKKVRAKIDQL
+1129 
-1140 NESASAINRK
+1140 
-1150 IDRINKIAS
+1150 
-1159 AGKGVGGF
+1159 
-1167 RGAGQSA
+1167 
-1174 SPEEPI
+1174 
-1180 YAQVAK
+1180 
-1186 KVSAKIDQ
+1186 
-1194 LNESASAINRKMDRI
+1194 
-1209 NKIASAGK
+1209 
-1217 GVGGFSGAGQS
+1217 
-1228 ASPEEP
+1228 
-1234 LYAQVAKKVSAK
+1234 
-1246 IDQLNESA
+1246 
-1254 SAINRKIDRINKIA
+1254 
-1268 SAGKGVGGFSGA
+1268 
-1280 GQSASPEE
+1280 
-1288 PLYAQVAKKVRA
+1288 
-1300 KIDQLNESASAI
+1300 
-1312 NRKMDRINKI
+1312 
-1322 ASAGKGV
+1322 
-1329 GGFRGA
+1329 
-1335 GQSAS
+1335 
-1340 PEEPLYAQV
+1340 
-1349 AKKVSAKIDQLNESA
+1349 
-1364 SAINRKI
+1364 
-1371 DRINKIASAGKGV
+1371 
-1384 GGFRGAGQSASPE
+1384 
-1397 EPLYAQVA
+1397 
-1405 KKVRAKIDQLNES
+1405 
-1418 ASAINRKIDRINKI
+1418 
-1432 ASAGKG
+1432 
-1438 VGGFRGAGQ
+1438 
-1447 SASPEEPLYAQVA
+1447 
-1460 KKVRAKIDQ
+1460 
-1469 LNESA
+1469 
-1474 SAINRKI
+1474 
-1481 DRINKIA
+1481 
-1488 SAGKGVGGFS
+1488 
-1498 GAGQSASPEEPL
+1498 
-1510 YAQVAKK
+1510 
-1517 VRAKIDQ
+1517 
-1524 LNESA
+1524 
-1529 SAINRKMDRINKIAS
+1529 
-1544 AGKGVGGFRGAGQSA
+1544 
-1559 SPEEPLYAQVAKKVS
+1559 
-1574 AKIDQLNESASAINR
+1574 
-1589 KMDRIN
+1589 
-1595 KIASAGKGV
+1595 
-1604 GGFRGAGQSASPEEP
+1604 
-1619 IYAQVAK
+1619 
-1626 KVSAKIDQLNES
+1626 
-1638 ASAINRK
+1638 
-1645 MDRINKIAS
+1645 
-1654 AGKGVGGFR
+1654 
-1663 GAGQS
+1663 
-1668 ASPEEPLY
+1668 
-1676 AQVAKKVSAK
+1676 
-1686 IDQLNESA
+1686 
-1694 SAINRKIDRINKIAS
+1694 
-1709 AGKGVGG
+1709 
-1716 FSGAGQSAS
+1716 
-1725 PEEPIYAQVAK
+1725 
-1736 KVSAKID
+1736 
-1743 QLNESASAINRKI
+1743 
-1756 DRINKIASAGKGVGG
+1756 
-1771 FSGAGQSASPEPIYA
+1771 EPIYA
-1786 TIDFDEANQAGF
+1786 TIDFDEGNQAGF
-1798 SLRRSAAVNDL
+1798 PLKRYAGVNDL

-1816 EQELT
+1816 EQELI

-1831 SEAKAGHFDKL
+1831 SEAKTGHFDNL

-1867 VPTGLQAKLDNYA
+1867 VPTSLQAKLDNYA

-1887 NSNVQSGTINE
+1887 NSNVQHGAINE

-1916 DKIVAHNVGSAHL
+1916 DKIVAHNVGSAPL
-1929 SEYDKIGFNQKN
+1929 SAYDNIGFNQKN

-1951 STKLNNAVK
+1951 STKLNNAMK
-1960 DIKSSFVQFLTNTF
+1960 DIKSNFVQFLTNAF
-1974 STGSYSLMKANVEH
+1974 SAGAYSLAKANAEL
-1988 GVKNTT
+1988 GVKNINT
-1994 KGGFQKS
+1994 KSGFQKS

>member
-6 IDQTTTPDQ
+6 IDQATTPDQ
-15 TLNQTD
+15 TPNQTD
-21 FVPQRFINNLQAA
+21 FVPQRFINNLQVA
-34 FIKVDNAVASFDPDQ
+34 FLKVDNAVASFDPDQ

-77 AIKNPTKKNQYFS
+77 AIKNPAKKNQYFS

-98 LINKDNLIAVDSSVD
+98 LINKDNLIAVDSSVE
-113 SFKKF
+113 SFRKF

-140 TQQIQNFMEN
+140 TQGIRNFMEN

-187 FMGVFDEFLKARQE
+187 FMGVFDESLKERQE

-207 PTGGDWLDIFL
+207 PAGGDWLDIFL

-223 KKQSSDLKETLH
+223 KKQSSDLKETLN
-235 QEPRPDFEQNIA
+235 QEPRPDFEQNLA

-273 TLGDMEMLDVEGVAD
+273 TLGDVEMLDVEGVAD

-310 GSHSGIEPEKVSL
+310 GGHSNIEPEKVSL

-348 SNVATLI
+348 NNVATLI
-355 NAHLNN
+355 NAHLHN
-361 GSGLVIA
+361 GSGLIIA

-380 LYKQD
+380 LYKED
-385 QLTGLKQALSQEE
+385 QLTGLKRALSQEE

-410 QNNAKLDNLSEK
+410 KNNAKLDNLSEK

-429 EIGNFQKDRKAYLD
+429 EIENFQKDRKSYLD
-443 ALGSDHIAFVS
+443 ALGNDHIAFVS

-463 VTEFGNGEVSYT
+463 VTEFGSGEVSYT

-489 ETKTTLQGSL
+489 EVKTTLQGNL

-506 VDYSNFKY
+506 VNYSNFKY
-514 TNVSKSPDKGLG
+514 TNASKSPDKGVG

-551 LAITNYIR
+551 LAITNSIR

-589 LVGKVS
+589 MVGKVS

-622 SLRKRESLEKEVA
+622 SLRKREHLEKEVV

-673 RAAAFDPNLK
+673 RAVVFDPNLK
-683 GVRSE
+683 GIRSE

-708 ELKNGKNN
+708 DFKNGKNN

-800 KLTGNFSKVEQALAE
+800 KLTGDFSKVEQALAE
-815 LKNLSLD
+815 LKSLSLD
-822 LGKNSDLQF
+822 QKNESFNVGKNSDLQS
-831 VRDGVRGTL
+831 VRDSVRGTL
-840 VGNGLSKTEATTLTK
+840 VGNGLSKTEATKLSK

-865 EKLFGKSNNNNN
+865 EKLFGNSNNNNN
-877 GLKNNEEPIYAQV
+877 GLKNNNEPIYAKV
-890 NKKKAGQATSPE
+890 NKKKAGQAASPE

-908 VARKM
+908 VAKKV
-913 SVKIDQL
+913 SAKIDQL
-920 NEAASAINRK
+920 NEATSAINRK

-943 VGGFSGAGQSASPEE
+943 VGGFSGAG
-958 PIYAQVAK
+958 
-966 KVSAKIDQ
+966 
-974 LNESASAINRKID
+974 R
-987 RINKIASAGKG
+987 
-998 VGGFSGAGQ
+998 
-1007 SASPEEPIYA
+1007 
-1017 QVAKKVRAKIDQ
+1017 
-1029 LNESASAIN
+1029 
-1038 RKMDRINKIASAGKG
+1038 
-1053 VGGFRGAGQSAS
+1053 
-1065 PEEPIYA
+1065 
-1072 QVAKKVRAKID
+1072 
-1083 QLNESA
+1083 
-1089 SAINRKMDRINKI
+1089 
-1102 ASAGKGVG
+1102 
-1110 GFSGAGQS
+1110 
-1118 ASPEEPLYAQV
+1118 
-1129 AKKVRAKIDQL
+1129 
-1140 NESASAINRK
+1140 
-1150 IDRINKIAS
+1150 
-1159 AGKGVGGF
+1159 
-1167 RGAGQSA
+1167 
-1174 SPEEPI
+1174 
-1180 YAQVAK
+1180 
-1186 KVSAKIDQ
+1186 
-1194 LNESASAINRKMDRI
+1194 
-1209 NKIASAGK
+1209 
-1217 GVGGFSGAGQS
+1217 
-1228 ASPEEP
+1228 
-1234 LYAQVAKKVSAK
+1234 
-1246 IDQLNESA
+1246 
-1254 SAINRKIDRINKIA
+1254 
-1268 SAGKGVGGFSGA
+1268 
-1280 GQSASPEE
+1280 
-1288 PLYAQVAKKVRA
+1288 
-1300 KIDQLNESASAI
+1300 
-1312 NRKMDRINKI
+1312 
-1322 ASAGKGV
+1322 
-1329 GGFRGA
+1329 
-1335 GQSAS
+1335 
-1340 PEEPLYAQV
+1340 
-1349 AKKVSAKIDQLNESA
+1349 
-1364 SAINRKI
+1364 
-1371 DRINKIASAGKGV
+1371 
-1384 GGFRGAGQSASPE
+1384 
-1397 EPLYAQVA
+1397 
-1405 KKVRAKIDQLNES
+1405 
-1418 ASAINRKIDRINKI
+1418 
-1432 ASAGKG
+1432 
-1438 VGGFRGAGQ
+1438 
-1447 SASPEEPLYAQVA
+1447 
-1460 KKVRAKIDQ
+1460 
-1469 LNESA
+1469 
-1474 SAINRKI
+1474 
-1481 DRINKIA
+1481 
-1488 SAGKGVGGFS
+1488 
-1498 GAGQSASPEEPL
+1498 
-1510 YAQVAKK
+1510 
-1517 VRAKIDQ
+1517 
-1524 LNESA
+1524 
-1529 SAINRKMDRINKIAS
+1529 
-1544 AGKGVGGFRGAGQSA
+1544 
-1559 SPEEPLYAQVAKKVS
+1559 
-1574 AKIDQLNESASAINR
+1574 
-1589 KMDRIN
+1589 
-1595 KIASAGKGV
+1595 
-1604 GGFRGAGQSASPEEP
+1604 
-1619 IYAQVAK
+1619 
-1626 KVSAKIDQLNES
+1626 
-1638 ASAINRK
+1638 
-1645 MDRINKIAS
+1645 
-1654 AGKGVGGFR
+1654 
-1663 GAGQS
+1663 
-1668 ASPEEPLY
+1668 
-1676 AQVAKKVSAK
+1676 
-1686 IDQLNESA
+1686 
-1694 SAINRKIDRINKIAS
+1694 
-1709 AGKGVGG
+1709 
-1716 FSGAGQSAS
+1716 
-1725 PEEPIYAQVAK
+1725 
-1736 KVSAKID
+1736 
-1743 QLNESASAINRKI
+1743 
-1756 DRINKIASAGKGVGG
+1756 
-1771 FSGAGQSASPEPIYA
+1771 SASPEPIYA

-1798 SLRRSAAVNDL
+1798 PLRRSAAVNDL

-1831 SEAKAGHFDKL
+1831 SEAKTGHFGKL

-1857 LKLWVESAKQ
+1857 LKLWAESAKQ

-1898 KATGM
+1898 NATGV

-1994 KGGFQKS
+1994 KSGFQKS

>member
-15 TLNQTD
+15 TD
-21 FVPQRFINNLQAA
+21 FVPQRFINNLQVA
-34 FIKVDNAVASFDPDQ
+34 FIKVDNAVALFDPDQ

-140 TQQIQNFMEN
+140 TQQIRNFMEN

-187 FMGVFDEFLKARQE
+187 FMGVFDESLKERQE

-207 PTGGDWLDIFL
+207 PSGGDWLDIFL

-223 KKQSSDLKETLH
+223 KKQSSDLKETLN
-235 QEPRPDFEQNIA
+235 QEPRPDFEQNLA

-268 NFSKF
+268 NFFKF
-273 TLGDMEMLDVEGVAD
+273 TLGDVEMLDVEGVAD

-310 GSHSGIEPEKVSL
+310 GGHSSIEPEKVSL

-334 HDWNATVGYKNQQG
+334 HDWNATVGYKDQQG

-361 GSGLVIA
+361 GSGLIIA
-368 GNENGIKNPSFY
+368 GNEDGIKNPSFY
-380 LYKQD
+380 LYKED

-410 QNNAKLDNLSEK
+410 KNNAKLDNLSEK

-429 EIGNFQKDRKAYLD
+429 EIKNFQKDRKAYLD
-443 ALGSDHIAFVS
+443 ALGNDHIAFVS

-489 ETKTTLQGSL
+489 EIKTTLQGSL

-506 VDYSNFKY
+506 VNYSNFKY
-514 TNVSKSPDKGLG
+514 TNASKSPDRGVG

-537 FSKVA
+537 LSKVV

-573 QEANKLI
+573 QEASKLI

-589 LVGKVS
+589 MVGKVS

-622 SLRKRESLEKEVA
+622 SLRKREHLEKEVA

-658 DKIFALINKEASKEA
+658 DKIFALINQEASKEA
-673 RAAAFDPNLK
+673 RVAAFDPNLK
-683 GVRSE
+683 GIRSE

-766 TQAKSDLENSIKDV
+766 TQAKSDLENSIKDM

-800 KLTGNFSKVEQALAE
+800 KLTGDFSKVEQALAE
-815 LKNLSLD
+815 LKSLSLD
-822 LGKNSDLQF
+822 QKNESFNVGKNSDLQS
-831 VRDGVRGTL
+831 VRDSVRGTL
-840 VGNGLSKTEATTLTK
+840 VGNGLSKTEATKLSK

-865 EKLFGKSNNNNN
+865 EKLFGNSNNNNN
-877 GLKNNEEPIYAQV
+877 GLKNNTEPIYAQV

-908 VARKM
+908 VAKKV
-913 SVKIDQL
+913 SAKIDQL
-920 NEAASAINRK
+920 NEATSKINAR

-943 VGGFSGAGQSASPEE
+943 VGGFSGAG
-958 PIYAQVAK
+958 
-966 KVSAKIDQ
+966 
-974 LNESASAINRKID
+974 R
-987 RINKIASAGKG
+987 
-998 VGGFSGAGQ
+998 
-1007 SASPEEPIYA
+1007 
-1017 QVAKKVRAKIDQ
+1017 
-1029 LNESASAIN
+1029 
-1038 RKMDRINKIASAGKG
+1038 
-1053 VGGFRGAGQSAS
+1053 
-1065 PEEPIYA
+1065 
-1072 QVAKKVRAKID
+1072 
-1083 QLNESA
+1083 
-1089 SAINRKMDRINKI
+1089 
-1102 ASAGKGVG
+1102 
-1110 GFSGAGQS
+1110 
-1118 ASPEEPLYAQV
+1118 
-1129 AKKVRAKIDQL
+1129 
-1140 NESASAINRK
+1140 
-1150 IDRINKIAS
+1150 
-1159 AGKGVGGF
+1159 
-1167 RGAGQSA
+1167 
-1174 SPEEPI
+1174 
-1180 YAQVAK
+1180 
-1186 KVSAKIDQ
+1186 
-1194 LNESASAINRKMDRI
+1194 
-1209 NKIASAGK
+1209 
-1217 GVGGFSGAGQS
+1217 
-1228 ASPEEP
+1228 
-1234 LYAQVAKKVSAK
+1234 
-1246 IDQLNESA
+1246 
-1254 SAINRKIDRINKIA
+1254 
-1268 SAGKGVGGFSGA
+1268 
-1280 GQSASPEE
+1280 
-1288 PLYAQVAKKVRA
+1288 
-1300 KIDQLNESASAI
+1300 
-1312 NRKMDRINKI
+1312 
-1322 ASAGKGV
+1322 
-1329 GGFRGA
+1329 
-1335 GQSAS
+1335 
-1340 PEEPLYAQV
+1340 
-1349 AKKVSAKIDQLNESA
+1349 
-1364 SAINRKI
+1364 
-1371 DRINKIASAGKGV
+1371 
-1384 GGFRGAGQSASPE
+1384 
-1397 EPLYAQVA
+1397 
-1405 KKVRAKIDQLNES
+1405 
-1418 ASAINRKIDRINKI
+1418 
-1432 ASAGKG
+1432 
-1438 VGGFRGAGQ
+1438 
-1447 SASPEEPLYAQVA
+1447 
-1460 KKVRAKIDQ
+1460 
-1469 LNESA
+1469 
-1474 SAINRKI
+1474 
-1481 DRINKIA
+1481 
-1488 SAGKGVGGFS
+1488 
-1498 GAGQSASPEEPL
+1498 
-1510 YAQVAKK
+1510 
-1517 VRAKIDQ
+1517 
-1524 LNESA
+1524 
-1529 SAINRKMDRINKIAS
+1529 
-1544 AGKGVGGFRGAGQSA
+1544 
-1559 SPEEPLYAQVAKKVS
+1559 
-1574 AKIDQLNESASAINR
+1574 
-1589 KMDRIN
+1589 
-1595 KIASAGKGV
+1595 
-1604 GGFRGAGQSASPEEP
+1604 
-1619 IYAQVAK
+1619 
-1626 KVSAKIDQLNES
+1626 
-1638 ASAINRK
+1638 
-1645 MDRINKIAS
+1645 
-1654 AGKGVGGFR
+1654 
-1663 GAGQS
+1663 
-1668 ASPEEPLY
+1668 
-1676 AQVAKKVSAK
+1676 
-1686 IDQLNESA
+1686 
-1694 SAINRKIDRINKIAS
+1694 
-1709 AGKGVGG
+1709 
-1716 FSGAGQSAS
+1716 
-1725 PEEPIYAQVAK
+1725 
-1736 KVSAKID
+1736 
-1743 QLNESASAINRKI
+1743 
-1756 DRINKIASAGKGVGG
+1756 
-1771 FSGAGQSASPEPIYA
+1771 SASPEPIYA
-1786 TIDFDEANQAGF
+1786 TIDFDEANQADF
-1798 SLRRSAAVNDL
+1798 PLRRHAGVNDL

-1831 SEAKAGHFDKL
+1831 SEAKTGYFDKL

-1847 ELKDSTKKNA
+1847 ELKDSTKNNV
-1857 LKLWVESAKQ
+1857 LKLWIESAKQ

-1916 DKIVAHNVGSAHL
+1916 DKIVAHNVGSTHL

-1960 DIKSSFVQFLTNTF
+1960 NIKSSFVQFLTNTF

-1994 KGGFQKS
+1994 KSGFQKS

>member
-15 TLNQTD
+15 TPNQTD
-21 FVPQRFINNLQAA
+21 FVPQRFINNLQVA

-98 LINKDNLIAVDSSVD
+98 LINKDNLIAVDSSVE
-113 SFKKF
+113 SFRKF

-140 TQQIQNFMEN
+140 TQQIRNFMEN

-187 FMGVFDEFLKARQE
+187 FMGVFDESLKARQE

-207 PTGGDWLDIFL
+207 PAGGDWLDIFL

-223 KKQSSDLKETLH
+223 KKQSSDLKETLN
-235 QEPRPDFEQNIA
+235 QEPRPDFEQNLA

-268 NFSKF
+268 NFFKF
-273 TLGDMEMLDVEGVAD
+273 TLGDVEMLDVEGVAD
-288 KDPNYKF
+288 KNPNYKF

-310 GSHSGIEPEKVSL
+310 GGHSNIEPEKVSL

-348 SNVATLI
+348 NNVATLI
-355 NAHLNN
+355 NAHLHN

-368 GNENGIKNPSFY
+368 GNEDGIKNPSFY
-380 LYKQD
+380 LYKAD
-385 QLTGLKQALSQEE
+385 QLTGLKQAMSQEE

-422 EKEKFQT
+422 EKEKFQA

-443 ALGSDHIAFVS
+443 ALGNDHIAFVS

-514 TNVSKSPDKGLG
+514 TNASKSPNKGLG

-566 WAKGLSP
+566 LAKGLSP

-622 SLRKRESLEKEVA
+622 SLRKREHLEKEVA

-658 DKIFALINKEASKEA
+658 DKIFALINQEASKEA

-683 GVRSE
+683 GIRSE

-800 KLTGNFSKVEQALAE
+800 KLTGDFSKVEQALAE
-815 LKNLSLD
+815 LKSLSLD
-822 LGKNSDLQF
+822 LGKNSDLQKS
-831 VRDGVRGTL
+831 VKNGVNGTL

-855 NFSDIRKELS
+855 NFSDIRKELN
-865 EKLFGKSNNNNN
+865 EKLFGNSNNNNN
-877 GLKNNEEPIYAQV
+877 GLKNNTEPIYAQV
-890 NKKKAGQATSPE
+890 NKKKTGQVANPE

-908 VARKM
+908 VAKEATTLTKNFSDIRKELNEKLFGN
-913 SVKIDQL
+913 SNNNNNGLKNNTEPIYAQVNKKKTGQVANPEEPIYAQVAKKVSAKIDQL
-920 NEAASAINRK
+920 NEATSAINRK

-943 VGGFSGAGQSASPEE
+943 VGGFSGAG
-958 PIYAQVAK
+958 
-966 KVSAKIDQ
+966 
-974 LNESASAINRKID
+974 R
-987 RINKIASAGKG
+987 
-998 VGGFSGAGQ
+998 
-1007 SASPEEPIYA
+1007 
-1017 QVAKKVRAKIDQ
+1017 
-1029 LNESASAIN
+1029 
-1038 RKMDRINKIASAGKG
+1038 
-1053 VGGFRGAGQSAS
+1053 
-1065 PEEPIYA
+1065 
-1072 QVAKKVRAKID
+1072 
-1083 QLNESA
+1083 
-1089 SAINRKMDRINKI
+1089 
-1102 ASAGKGVG
+1102 
-1110 GFSGAGQS
+1110 
-1118 ASPEEPLYAQV
+1118 
-1129 AKKVRAKIDQL
+1129 
-1140 NESASAINRK
+1140 
-1150 IDRINKIAS
+1150 
-1159 AGKGVGGF
+1159 
-1167 RGAGQSA
+1167 
-1174 SPEEPI
+1174 
-1180 YAQVAK
+1180 
-1186 KVSAKIDQ
+1186 
-1194 LNESASAINRKMDRI
+1194 
-1209 NKIASAGK
+1209 
-1217 GVGGFSGAGQS
+1217 
-1228 ASPEEP
+1228 
-1234 LYAQVAKKVSAK
+1234 
-1246 IDQLNESA
+1246 
-1254 SAINRKIDRINKIA
+1254 
-1268 SAGKGVGGFSGA
+1268 
-1280 GQSASPEE
+1280 
-1288 PLYAQVAKKVRA
+1288 
-1300 KIDQLNESASAI
+1300 
-1312 NRKMDRINKI
+1312 
-1322 ASAGKGV
+1322 
-1329 GGFRGA
+1329 
-1335 GQSAS
+1335 
-1340 PEEPLYAQV
+1340 
-1349 AKKVSAKIDQLNESA
+1349 
-1364 SAINRKI
+1364 
-1371 DRINKIASAGKGV
+1371 
-1384 GGFRGAGQSASPE
+1384 
-1397 EPLYAQVA
+1397 
-1405 KKVRAKIDQLNES
+1405 
-1418 ASAINRKIDRINKI
+1418 
-1432 ASAGKG
+1432 
-1438 VGGFRGAGQ
+1438 
-1447 SASPEEPLYAQVA
+1447 
-1460 KKVRAKIDQ
+1460 
-1469 LNESA
+1469 
-1474 SAINRKI
+1474 
-1481 DRINKIA
+1481 
-1488 SAGKGVGGFS
+1488 
-1498 GAGQSASPEEPL
+1498 
-1510 YAQVAKK
+1510 
-1517 VRAKIDQ
+1517 
-1524 LNESA
+1524 
-1529 SAINRKMDRINKIAS
+1529 
-1544 AGKGVGGFRGAGQSA
+1544 
-1559 SPEEPLYAQVAKKVS
+1559 
-1574 AKIDQLNESASAINR
+1574 
-1589 KMDRIN
+1589 
-1595 KIASAGKGV
+1595 
-1604 GGFRGAGQSASPEEP
+1604 
-1619 IYAQVAK
+1619 
-1626 KVSAKIDQLNES
+1626 
-1638 ASAINRK
+1638 
-1645 MDRINKIAS
+1645 
-1654 AGKGVGGFR
+1654 
-1663 GAGQS
+1663 
-1668 ASPEEPLY
+1668 
-1676 AQVAKKVSAK
+1676 
-1686 IDQLNESA
+1686 
-1694 SAINRKIDRINKIAS
+1694 
-1709 AGKGVGG
+1709 
-1716 FSGAGQSAS
+1716 
-1725 PEEPIYAQVAK
+1725 
-1736 KVSAKID
+1736 
-1743 QLNESASAINRKI
+1743 
-1756 DRINKIASAGKGVGG
+1756 
-1771 FSGAGQSASPEPIYA
+1771 SASPEPIYA

-1798 SLRRSAAVNDL
+1798 PLRRSAAVNDL

-1831 SEAKAGHFDKL
+1831 SEAKTGHFGNL

-1867 VPTGLQAKLDNYA
+1867 VPTSLQAKLDNYA

-1887 NSNVQSGTINE
+1887 NSNVQTGTINE

-1916 DKIVAHNVGSAHL
+1916 DKIVAHNVGSVPL

-1974 STGSYSLMKANVEH
+1974 STGSYSLMKANAEH

>member
-15 TLNQTD
+15 TLNPTD
-21 FVPQRFINNLQAA
+21 FVPQRFINNLQVA
-34 FIKVDNAVASFDPDQ
+34 FLKVDNAVNSFDPDQ

-77 AIKNPTKKNQYFS
+77 AIKNPAKKNQYFS

-140 TQQIQNFMEN
+140 TQTIRNFMEN

-182 RSDEK
+182 RSDQK
-187 FMGVFDEFLKARQE
+187 FMGVFDESLKERQE

-207 PTGGDWLDIFL
+207 PAGDWFDIFL

-310 GSHSGIEPEKVSL
+310 GGHSNIEPEKVSL

-334 HDWNATVGYKNQQG
+334 HDWNATVGYKDQQG

-361 GSGLVIA
+361 GSGLIIA
-368 GNENGIKNPSFY
+368 GNEDGIKNPSFY
-380 LYKQD
+380 LYKED
-385 QLTGLKQALSQEE
+385 QLTGLKQAMSQEE

-410 QNNAKLDNLSEK
+410 KNNAKLDNLSEK

-429 EIGNFQKDRKAYLD
+429 EIEYFQKDRKAYLD
-443 ALGSDHIAFVS
+443 ALGNDHVAFVS

-489 ETKTTLQGSL
+489 EVKTTLQGSL

-514 TNVSKSPDKGLG
+514 TNASKSPDKGVS

-559 RDLEDKL
+559 RDLEGKL

-595 NFNKA
+595 NFNQA

-622 SLRKRESLEKEVA
+622 SLRKREHLEKEVA

-673 RAAAFDPNLK
+673 RAVAFDPNLK
-683 GVRSE
+683 GIRSE

-708 ELKNGKNN
+708 DFKNGKNN

-751 LNDFKNGKNKDFSKV
+751 LNDFKNGKNNDFSKV

-786 TDKVDNLNQAVSET
+786 TDKVENLNQAVSET
-800 KLTGNFSKVEQALAE
+800 KLTGDFSKVEQALAE

-822 LGKNSDLQF
+822 QKNESFNVGKNSDLQS
-831 VRDGVRGTL
+831 VRDSVRGTL
-840 VGNGLSKTEATTLTK
+840 VGNGLSKTEATKLSK

-865 EKLFGKSNNNNN
+865 EKLFGKSNNNSN

-890 NKKKAGQATSPE
+890 NKKKTGQVASPE

-908 VARKM
+908 VAKKV
-913 SVKIDQL
+913 SAKIDQL
-920 NEAASAINRK
+920 NEATSAINRK

-943 VGGFSGAGQSASPEE
+943 VGGFSGAG
-958 PIYAQVAK
+958 
-966 KVSAKIDQ
+966 
-974 LNESASAINRKID
+974 R
-987 RINKIASAGKG
+987 
-998 VGGFSGAGQ
+998 
-1007 SASPEEPIYA
+1007 
-1017 QVAKKVRAKIDQ
+1017 
-1029 LNESASAIN
+1029 
-1038 RKMDRINKIASAGKG
+1038 
-1053 VGGFRGAGQSAS
+1053 
-1065 PEEPIYA
+1065 
-1072 QVAKKVRAKID
+1072 
-1083 QLNESA
+1083 
-1089 SAINRKMDRINKI
+1089 
-1102 ASAGKGVG
+1102 
-1110 GFSGAGQS
+1110 
-1118 ASPEEPLYAQV
+1118 
-1129 AKKVRAKIDQL
+1129 
-1140 NESASAINRK
+1140 
-1150 IDRINKIAS
+1150 
-1159 AGKGVGGF
+1159 
-1167 RGAGQSA
+1167 
-1174 SPEEPI
+1174 
-1180 YAQVAK
+1180 
-1186 KVSAKIDQ
+1186 
-1194 LNESASAINRKMDRI
+1194 
-1209 NKIASAGK
+1209 
-1217 GVGGFSGAGQS
+1217 
-1228 ASPEEP
+1228 
-1234 LYAQVAKKVSAK
+1234 
-1246 IDQLNESA
+1246 
-1254 SAINRKIDRINKIA
+1254 
-1268 SAGKGVGGFSGA
+1268 
-1280 GQSASPEE
+1280 
-1288 PLYAQVAKKVRA
+1288 
-1300 KIDQLNESASAI
+1300 
-1312 NRKMDRINKI
+1312 
-1322 ASAGKGV
+1322 
-1329 GGFRGA
+1329 
-1335 GQSAS
+1335 
-1340 PEEPLYAQV
+1340 
-1349 AKKVSAKIDQLNESA
+1349 
-1364 SAINRKI
+1364 
-1371 DRINKIASAGKGV
+1371 
-1384 GGFRGAGQSASPE
+1384 
-1397 EPLYAQVA
+1397 
-1405 KKVRAKIDQLNES
+1405 
-1418 ASAINRKIDRINKI
+1418 
-1432 ASAGKG
+1432 
-1438 VGGFRGAGQ
+1438 
-1447 SASPEEPLYAQVA
+1447 
-1460 KKVRAKIDQ
+1460 
-1469 LNESA
+1469 
-1474 SAINRKI
+1474 
-1481 DRINKIA
+1481 
-1488 SAGKGVGGFS
+1488 
-1498 GAGQSASPEEPL
+1498 
-1510 YAQVAKK
+1510 
-1517 VRAKIDQ
+1517 
-1524 LNESA
+1524 
-1529 SAINRKMDRINKIAS
+1529 
-1544 AGKGVGGFRGAGQSA
+1544 
-1559 SPEEPLYAQVAKKVS
+1559 
-1574 AKIDQLNESASAINR
+1574 
-1589 KMDRIN
+1589 
-1595 KIASAGKGV
+1595 
-1604 GGFRGAGQSASPEEP
+1604 
-1619 IYAQVAK
+1619 
-1626 KVSAKIDQLNES
+1626 
-1638 ASAINRK
+1638 
-1645 MDRINKIAS
+1645 
-1654 AGKGVGGFR
+1654 
-1663 GAGQS
+1663 
-1668 ASPEEPLY
+1668 
-1676 AQVAKKVSAK
+1676 
-1686 IDQLNESA
+1686 
-1694 SAINRKIDRINKIAS
+1694 
-1709 AGKGVGG
+1709 
-1716 FSGAGQSAS
+1716 
-1725 PEEPIYAQVAK
+1725 
-1736 KVSAKID
+1736 
-1743 QLNESASAINRKI
+1743 
-1756 DRINKIASAGKGVGG
+1756 
-1771 FSGAGQSASPEPIYA
+1771 SASPEPIYA

-1798 SLRRSAAVNDL
+1798 PLRRSAGVNDL

-1842 EQKID
+1842 EQKMD

-1857 LKLWVESAKQ
+1857 VKLWVESAKQ

-1887 NSNVQSGTINE
+1887 NSNIQSGAINE

-1951 STKLNNAVK
+1951 STKLNNAMK
-1960 DIKSSFVQFLTNTF
+1960 DIKSNFVQFLTNTF

-1994 KGGFQKS
+1994 KSGFQKS

>member
-6 IDQTTTPDQ
+6 INQTTTPDQ
-15 TLNQTD
+15 TPNQTD
-21 FVPQRFINNLQAA
+21 FVPQRFINNLQVA

-77 AIKNPTKKNQYFS
+77 AIKNPAKKNQYFS

-98 LINKDNLIAVDSSVD
+98 LINKDNLIAVASSVE
-113 SFKKF
+113 SFRKF

-140 TQQIQNFMEN
+140 TQQIRNFMEN

-187 FMGVFDEFLKARQE
+187 FMGVFDESLKARQE

-207 PTGGDWLDIFL
+207 SAGGDWLDIFL

-223 KKQSSDLKETLH
+223 KKQSSDLKETLN
-235 QEPRPDFEQNIA
+235 QEPRPDFEQNLA

-258 EARDLLDERG
+258 ESRDLLDERG
-268 NFSKF
+268 NFFKF
-273 TLGDMEMLDVEGVAD
+273 TLGDVEMLDVEGVAD

-310 GSHSGIEPEKVSL
+310 GSHSNTEPEKVSL

-334 HDWNATVGYKNQQG
+334 HDWNATVGYKDQQG
-348 SNVATLI
+348 NNVATLI

-368 GNENGIKNPSFY
+368 GNEDGIKNPSFY
-380 LYKQD
+380 LYKED

-410 QNNAKLDNLSEK
+410 KNNAKLDNLSEK
-422 EKEKFQT
+422 EKEKFQP
-429 EIGNFQKDRKAYLD
+429 EIENFQKDRKAYLD
-443 ALGSDHIAFVS
+443 ALGNDHIAFVS

-506 VDYSNFKY
+506 VNYSNFKY
-514 TNVSKSPDKGLG
+514 TNASKSPDKGVG

-551 LAITNYIR
+551 LAITNHIR

-566 WAKGLSP
+566 WAKGLSS

-589 LVGKVS
+589 LLGKVS

-600 VAEAKNT
+600 VAGAKNT

-622 SLRKRESLEKEVA
+622 SLRKREHLEKEVA
-635 KKLESRNDN
+635 KKLESRNDS

-658 DKIFALINKEASKEA
+658 DKIFALINQEASKEA

-708 ELKNGKNN
+708 DFKNGKNN

-728 KDSVKDLGINPEWIS
+728 KDSVKDLAINPEWIS

-800 KLTGNFSKVEQALAE
+800 KLTGDFSKVEQALAE
-815 LKNLSLD
+815 LKSLSLD
-822 LGKNSDLQF
+822 LGKNSDLQKS
-831 VRDGVRGTL
+831 VKNGVNGIL

-855 NFSDIRKELS
+855 NFSDIRKELN
-865 EKLFGKSNNNNN
+865 EKLFGNSNNNNN
-877 GLKNNEEPIYAQV
+877 GLKNSTEPIYAKV
-890 NKKKAGQATSPE
+890 NKKKTGQAVSPE
-902 EPIYAQ
+902 ESIYTQISKKVSA
-908 VARKM
+908 
-913 SVKIDQL
+913 KIDQL
-920 NEAASAINRK
+920 NEATSAINRK

-943 VGGFSGAGQSASPEE
+943 VGNFSGAG
-958 PIYAQVAK
+958 
-966 KVSAKIDQ
+966 
-974 LNESASAINRKID
+974 R
-987 RINKIASAGKG
+987 
-998 VGGFSGAGQ
+998 
-1007 SASPEEPIYA
+1007 
-1017 QVAKKVRAKIDQ
+1017 
-1029 LNESASAIN
+1029 
-1038 RKMDRINKIASAGKG
+1038 
-1053 VGGFRGAGQSAS
+1053 
-1065 PEEPIYA
+1065 
-1072 QVAKKVRAKID
+1072 
-1083 QLNESA
+1083 
-1089 SAINRKMDRINKI
+1089 
-1102 ASAGKGVG
+1102 
-1110 GFSGAGQS
+1110 
-1118 ASPEEPLYAQV
+1118 
-1129 AKKVRAKIDQL
+1129 
-1140 NESASAINRK
+1140 
-1150 IDRINKIAS
+1150 
-1159 AGKGVGGF
+1159 
-1167 RGAGQSA
+1167 
-1174 SPEEPI
+1174 
-1180 YAQVAK
+1180 
-1186 KVSAKIDQ
+1186 
-1194 LNESASAINRKMDRI
+1194 
-1209 NKIASAGK
+1209 
-1217 GVGGFSGAGQS
+1217 
-1228 ASPEEP
+1228 
-1234 LYAQVAKKVSAK
+1234 
-1246 IDQLNESA
+1246 
-1254 SAINRKIDRINKIA
+1254 
-1268 SAGKGVGGFSGA
+1268 
-1280 GQSASPEE
+1280 
-1288 PLYAQVAKKVRA
+1288 
-1300 KIDQLNESASAI
+1300 
-1312 NRKMDRINKI
+1312 
-1322 ASAGKGV
+1322 
-1329 GGFRGA
+1329 
-1335 GQSAS
+1335 
-1340 PEEPLYAQV
+1340 
-1349 AKKVSAKIDQLNESA
+1349 
-1364 SAINRKI
+1364 
-1371 DRINKIASAGKGV
+1371 
-1384 GGFRGAGQSASPE
+1384 
-1397 EPLYAQVA
+1397 
-1405 KKVRAKIDQLNES
+1405 
-1418 ASAINRKIDRINKI
+1418 
-1432 ASAGKG
+1432 
-1438 VGGFRGAGQ
+1438 
-1447 SASPEEPLYAQVA
+1447 
-1460 KKVRAKIDQ
+1460 
-1469 LNESA
+1469 
-1474 SAINRKI
+1474 
-1481 DRINKIA
+1481 
-1488 SAGKGVGGFS
+1488 
-1498 GAGQSASPEEPL
+1498 
-1510 YAQVAKK
+1510 
-1517 VRAKIDQ
+1517 
-1524 LNESA
+1524 
-1529 SAINRKMDRINKIAS
+1529 
-1544 AGKGVGGFRGAGQSA
+1544 
-1559 SPEEPLYAQVAKKVS
+1559 
-1574 AKIDQLNESASAINR
+1574 
-1589 KMDRIN
+1589 
-1595 KIASAGKGV
+1595 
-1604 GGFRGAGQSASPEEP
+1604 
-1619 IYAQVAK
+1619 
-1626 KVSAKIDQLNES
+1626 
-1638 ASAINRK
+1638 
-1645 MDRINKIAS
+1645 
-1654 AGKGVGGFR
+1654 
-1663 GAGQS
+1663 
-1668 ASPEEPLY
+1668 
-1676 AQVAKKVSAK
+1676 
-1686 IDQLNESA
+1686 
-1694 SAINRKIDRINKIAS
+1694 
-1709 AGKGVGG
+1709 
-1716 FSGAGQSAS
+1716 
-1725 PEEPIYAQVAK
+1725 
-1736 KVSAKID
+1736 
-1743 QLNESASAINRKI
+1743 
-1756 DRINKIASAGKGVGG
+1756 
-1771 FSGAGQSASPEPIYA
+1771 SASPEPIYA

-1798 SLRRSAAVNDL
+1798 PLRRSAAVNDL

-1831 SEAKAGHFDKL
+1831 SEAKTGRFGNL

-1887 NSNVQSGTINE
+1887 NSNVQGGTINE

-1903 LTQKNPEW
+1903 LMQKNPEW

-1916 DKIVAHNVGSAHL
+1916 DKIVAHNVGSAPL

-1974 STGSYSLMKANVEH
+1974 STGSYSLMKANAEH

-1994 KGGFQKS
+1994 KSGFQKS

>member
-21 FVPQRFINNLQAA
+21 FVPQRFINNLQVA
-34 FIKVDNAVASFDPDQ
+34 FLKVDSAVASFDPDQ

-77 AIKNPTKKNQYFS
+77 AIKNPAKKNQYFS

-140 TQQIQNFMEN
+140 TQQIRNFMEN

-187 FMGVFDEFLKARQE
+187 FMGVFDESLKARQE

-207 PTGGDWLDIFL
+207 PAGGDWLDIFL

-268 NFSKF
+268 NFFKF

-310 GSHSGIEPEKVSL
+310 GSHNGIEPEKVSL

-348 SNVATLI
+348 NNVATLI

-361 GSGLVIA
+361 GSGLIIA
-368 GNENGIKNPSFY
+368 GNEDGIKNPSFY

-410 QNNAKLDNLSEK
+410 QNNARLGSLSEK
-422 EKEKFQT
+422 EKEKFQN
-429 EIGNFQKDRKAYLD
+429 EIEDFQKNRKAYLD
-443 ALGSDHIAFVS
+443 ALGNDHIAFVS

-463 VTEFGNGEVSYT
+463 ITEFGNGEVSYT

-506 VDYSNFKY
+506 VNYSNFKY
-514 TNVSKSPDKGLG
+514 TNASKSPDKGLG

-537 FSKVA
+537 LSKVA

-622 SLRKRESLEKEVA
+622 SIRKREHLEKEVA

-658 DKIFALINKEASKEA
+658 DKIFALINQEASKEA

-683 GVRSE
+683 GIRSE

-708 ELKNGKNN
+708 ELKNGNN
-716 DFSKAEETLKAL
+716 KDFSKAEETLKTL
-728 KDSVKDLGINPEWIS
+728 KDSMEDLGINPEWIS

-780 IINQKI
+780 SINQKI
-786 TDKVDNLNQAVSET
+786 TDKVDNLNQAVLEA

-822 LGKNSDLQF
+822 QKSDLQKS
-831 VRDGVRGTL
+831 VKNGVNGTL

-855 NFSDIRKELS
+855 NFSDIRKELN
-865 EKLFGKSNNNNN
+865 EKLFGNFNNNNN

-890 NKKKAGQATSPE
+890 NKKKTGQA
-902 EPIYAQ
+902 
-908 VARKM
+908 
-913 SVKIDQL
+913 
-920 NEAASAINRK
+920 
-930 IDRINKIASAGKG
+930 
-943 VGGFSGAGQSASPEE
+943 ASPEE
-958 PIYAQVAK
+958 PIYAQVNK
-966 KVSAKIDQ
+966 KK
-974 LNESASAINRKID
+974 
-987 RINKIASAGKG
+987 
-998 VGGFSGAGQ
+998 AGQ
-1007 SASPEEPIYA
+1007 AASPEEPIYT
-1017 QVAKKVRAKIDQ
+1017 QVAKKVNARIDRLNKIASTINGKIDQ
-1029 LNESASAIN
+1029 LNRTASAN
-1038 RKMDRINKIASAGKG
+1038 KG
-1053 VGGFRGAGQSAS
+1053 VG
-1065 PEEPIYA
+1065 
-1072 QVAKKVRAKID
+1072 D
-1083 QLNESA
+1083 
-1089 SAINRKMDRINKI
+1089 
-1102 ASAGKGVG
+1102 
-1110 GFSGAGQS
+1110 FSGAG
-1118 ASPEEPLYAQV
+1118 
-1129 AKKVRAKIDQL
+1129 R
-1140 NESASAINRK
+1140 
-1150 IDRINKIAS
+1150 
-1159 AGKGVGGF
+1159 
-1167 RGAGQSA
+1167 
-1174 SPEEPI
+1174 
-1180 YAQVAK
+1180 
-1186 KVSAKIDQ
+1186 
-1194 LNESASAINRKMDRI
+1194 
-1209 NKIASAGK
+1209 
-1217 GVGGFSGAGQS
+1217 
-1228 ASPEEP
+1228 
-1234 LYAQVAKKVSAK
+1234 
-1246 IDQLNESA
+1246 
-1254 SAINRKIDRINKIA
+1254 
-1268 SAGKGVGGFSGA
+1268 
-1280 GQSASPEE
+1280 
-1288 PLYAQVAKKVRA
+1288 
-1300 KIDQLNESASAI
+1300 
-1312 NRKMDRINKI
+1312 
-1322 ASAGKGV
+1322 
-1329 GGFRGA
+1329 
-1335 GQSAS
+1335 
-1340 PEEPLYAQV
+1340 
-1349 AKKVSAKIDQLNESA
+1349 
-1364 SAINRKI
+1364 
-1371 DRINKIASAGKGV
+1371 
-1384 GGFRGAGQSASPE
+1384 
-1397 EPLYAQVA
+1397 
-1405 KKVRAKIDQLNES
+1405 
-1418 ASAINRKIDRINKI
+1418 
-1432 ASAGKG
+1432 
-1438 VGGFRGAGQ
+1438 
-1447 SASPEEPLYAQVA
+1447 
-1460 KKVRAKIDQ
+1460 
-1469 LNESA
+1469 
-1474 SAINRKI
+1474 
-1481 DRINKIA
+1481 
-1488 SAGKGVGGFS
+1488 
-1498 GAGQSASPEEPL
+1498 
-1510 YAQVAKK
+1510 
-1517 VRAKIDQ
+1517 
-1524 LNESA
+1524 
-1529 SAINRKMDRINKIAS
+1529 
-1544 AGKGVGGFRGAGQSA
+1544 
-1559 SPEEPLYAQVAKKVS
+1559 
-1574 AKIDQLNESASAINR
+1574 
-1589 KMDRIN
+1589 
-1595 KIASAGKGV
+1595 
-1604 GGFRGAGQSASPEEP
+1604 
-1619 IYAQVAK
+1619 
-1626 KVSAKIDQLNES
+1626 
-1638 ASAINRK
+1638 
-1645 MDRINKIAS
+1645 
-1654 AGKGVGGFR
+1654 
-1663 GAGQS
+1663 
-1668 ASPEEPLY
+1668 
-1676 AQVAKKVSAK
+1676 
-1686 IDQLNESA
+1686 
-1694 SAINRKIDRINKIAS
+1694 
-1709 AGKGVGG
+1709 
-1716 FSGAGQSAS
+1716 
-1725 PEEPIYAQVAK
+1725 
-1736 KVSAKID
+1736 
-1743 QLNESASAINRKI
+1743 
-1756 DRINKIASAGKGVGG
+1756 
-1771 FSGAGQSASPEPIYA
+1771 SASPEPIYA

-1798 SLRRSAAVNDL
+1798 PLRRSAAVNDL

-1821 RRIGDLNQAV
+1821 SRIGDLNQAV
-1831 SEAKAGHFDKL
+1831 SEAKTGHFGKL

-1857 LKLWVESAKQ
+1857 VNLWVESAKQ
-1867 VPTGLQAKLDNYA
+1867 VPIGLQAKLDNYA

-1887 NSNVQSGTINE
+1887 NSNVKNGGINE

-1916 DKIVAHNVGSAHL
+1916 DKIVAHNVGSIPL
-1929 SEYDKIGFNQKN
+1929 SDYDRIGFNQKN

-1974 STGSYSLMKANVEH
+1974 SQGSYSLAKANAEL
-1988 GVKNTT
+1988 GAKNINT
-1994 KGGFQKS
+1994 KSGFQKS

>member
-21 FVPQRFINNLQAA
+21 FVPQRFINNLQVA
-34 FIKVDNAVASFDPDQ
+34 FLKVDSAVASFDPDQ

-77 AIKNPTKKNQYFS
+77 AIKNPAKKNQYFS

-140 TQQIQNFMEN
+140 TQQIRNFMEN

-187 FMGVFDEFLKARQE
+187 FMGVFDESLKARQE

-207 PTGGDWLDIFL
+207 PAGGDWLDIFL

-288 KDPNYKF
+288 NDPNYKF

-310 GSHSGIEPEKVSL
+310 GSHSNIEPEKVSL

-348 SNVATLI
+348 NNVATLI
-355 NAHLNN
+355 NAHLRN
-361 GSGLVIA
+361 GSGLVIV
-368 GNENGIKNPSFY
+368 GNEEGIKNPSFY

-410 QNNAKLDNLSEK
+410 RNNARLDSLSEK

-429 EIGNFQKDRKAYLD
+429 EIENFQKDRKAYLD
-443 ALGSDHIAFVS
+443 ALGNDHIAFVS

-489 ETKTTLQGSL
+489 ETKTTLQGNL

-506 VDYSNFKY
+506 VNYSNFKY
-514 TNVSKSPDKGLG
+514 TNASKSPDRGLG

-537 FSKVA
+537 LSKVA

-595 NFNKA
+595 NLNKA

-622 SLRKRESLEKEVA
+622 SIRKREHLEKEVA

-644 KNRMEAKAQANSQK
+644 KNRMEAKAQANNQK
-658 DKIFALINKEASKEA
+658 DKIFALINQEASKEA

-683 GVRSE
+683 GIRSE

-708 ELKNGKNN
+708 ELKNGNN
-716 DFSKAEETLKAL
+716 KDFSKAEETLKTL
-728 KDSVKDLGINPEWIS
+728 KDSMKDLGINPEWIS

-780 IINQKI
+780 SINQKI
-786 TDKVDNLNQAVSET
+786 TDKVDNLNQAVSEA

-822 LGKNSDLQF
+822 QKSDLQKS
-831 VRDGVRGTL
+831 VKNGVNGTL

-855 NFSDIRKELS
+855 NFSDIRKELN
-865 EKLFGKSNNNNN
+865 EKLFGNFNNNNN
-877 GLKNNEEPIYAQV
+877 GLKKNEEPIYAQVNKKKTGQAANPEEPIYAQV

-902 EPIYAQ
+902 EPIYTQ
-908 VARKM
+908 VAKKVNARIDRLNKIA
-913 SVKIDQL
+913 STINGKIDQL
-920 NEAASAINRK
+920 NRTASAN
-930 IDRINKIASAGKG
+930 KG
-943 VGGFSGAGQSASPEE
+943 VGDFSG
-958 PIYAQVAK
+958 V
-966 KVSAKIDQ
+966 
-974 LNESASAINRKID
+974 
-987 RINKIASAGKG
+987 
-998 VGGFSGAGQ
+998 
-1007 SASPEEPIYA
+1007 
-1017 QVAKKVRAKIDQ
+1017 
-1029 LNESASAIN
+1029 
-1038 RKMDRINKIASAGKG
+1038 
-1053 VGGFRGAGQSAS
+1053 
-1065 PEEPIYA
+1065 
-1072 QVAKKVRAKID
+1072 
-1083 QLNESA
+1083 
-1089 SAINRKMDRINKI
+1089 
-1102 ASAGKGVG
+1102 
-1110 GFSGAGQS
+1110 
-1118 ASPEEPLYAQV
+1118 
-1129 AKKVRAKIDQL
+1129 
-1140 NESASAINRK
+1140 
-1150 IDRINKIAS
+1150 
-1159 AGKGVGGF
+1159 
-1167 RGAGQSA
+1167 
-1174 SPEEPI
+1174 
-1180 YAQVAK
+1180 
-1186 KVSAKIDQ
+1186 
-1194 LNESASAINRKMDRI
+1194 
-1209 NKIASAGK
+1209 
-1217 GVGGFSGAGQS
+1217 
-1228 ASPEEP
+1228 
-1234 LYAQVAKKVSAK
+1234 
-1246 IDQLNESA
+1246 
-1254 SAINRKIDRINKIA
+1254 
-1268 SAGKGVGGFSGA
+1268 
-1280 GQSASPEE
+1280 
-1288 PLYAQVAKKVRA
+1288 
-1300 KIDQLNESASAI
+1300 
-1312 NRKMDRINKI
+1312 
-1322 ASAGKGV
+1322 
-1329 GGFRGA
+1329 
-1335 GQSAS
+1335 
-1340 PEEPLYAQV
+1340 
-1349 AKKVSAKIDQLNESA
+1349 
-1364 SAINRKI
+1364 
-1371 DRINKIASAGKGV
+1371 
-1384 GGFRGAGQSASPE
+1384 
-1397 EPLYAQVA
+1397 
-1405 KKVRAKIDQLNES
+1405 
-1418 ASAINRKIDRINKI
+1418 
-1432 ASAGKG
+1432 
-1438 VGGFRGAGQ
+1438 
-1447 SASPEEPLYAQVA
+1447 
-1460 KKVRAKIDQ
+1460 
-1469 LNESA
+1469 
-1474 SAINRKI
+1474 
-1481 DRINKIA
+1481 
-1488 SAGKGVGGFS
+1488 
-1498 GAGQSASPEEPL
+1498 
-1510 YAQVAKK
+1510 
-1517 VRAKIDQ
+1517 
-1524 LNESA
+1524 
-1529 SAINRKMDRINKIAS
+1529 
-1544 AGKGVGGFRGAGQSA
+1544 
-1559 SPEEPLYAQVAKKVS
+1559 
-1574 AKIDQLNESASAINR
+1574 
-1589 KMDRIN
+1589 
-1595 KIASAGKGV
+1595 
-1604 GGFRGAGQSASPEEP
+1604 
-1619 IYAQVAK
+1619 
-1626 KVSAKIDQLNES
+1626 
-1638 ASAINRK
+1638 
-1645 MDRINKIAS
+1645 
-1654 AGKGVGGFR
+1654 
-1663 GAGQS
+1663 
-1668 ASPEEPLY
+1668 
-1676 AQVAKKVSAK
+1676 
-1686 IDQLNESA
+1686 
-1694 SAINRKIDRINKIAS
+1694 
-1709 AGKGVGG
+1709 
-1716 FSGAGQSAS
+1716 
-1725 PEEPIYAQVAK
+1725 
-1736 KVSAKID
+1736 
-1743 QLNESASAINRKI
+1743 
-1756 DRINKIASAGKGVGG
+1756 
-1771 FSGAGQSASPEPIYA
+1771 GQSASPEPIYA

-1798 SLRRSAAVNDL
+1798 PLRRYAGVDDL

-1831 SEAKAGHFDKL
+1831 SEAKAGHFGKL

-1857 LKLWVESAKQ
+1857 VNLWVESAKQ
-1867 VPTGLQAKLDNYA
+1867 VPTSLQARLDNYA

-1887 NSNVQSGTINE
+1887 NSNVKNGAINE

-1916 DKIVAHNVGSAHL
+1916 DKIVAHNVGSIPL
-1929 SEYDKIGFNQKN
+1929 SAYDNIGFNQKN
-1941 MKDYSDSFKF
+1941 MKDYSDSFNF

-1960 DIKSSFVQFLTNTF
+1960 DIKSSFVQFLTNAF
-1974 STGSYSLMKANVEH
+1974 SAGAYNLMKANAEH
-1988 GVKNTT
+1988 GVKNTNT

>member
-15 TLNQTD
+15 TD
-21 FVPQRFINNLQAA
+21 FVPQRFINNLQVA
-34 FIKVDNAVASFDPDQ
+34 FIKVDSAVASFDPDQ

-77 AIKNPTKKNQYFS
+77 AIKNPAKKNQYFS

-140 TQQIQNFMEN
+140 TQTIRNFMEN

-182 RSDEK
+182 RSDQK
-187 FMGVFDEFLKARQE
+187 FMGVFDESLKERQE

-207 PTGGDWLDIFL
+207 PAGGDWLDIFL

-235 QEPRPDFEQNIA
+235 QEPRPDFEQNLA

-310 GSHSGIEPEKVSL
+310 GGHSSIEPEKVSL

-334 HDWNATVGYKNQQG
+334 HDWNATVGYKDQQG

-361 GSGLVIA
+361 GSGLIIA

-380 LYKQD
+380 LYKED
-385 QLTGLKQALSQEE
+385 QLTGLKQAMSQEE

-410 QNNAKLDNLSEK
+410 RNNAKLDNLSEK

-429 EIGNFQKDRKAYLD
+429 GIENFQKDRKAYLD
-443 ALGSDHIAFVS
+443 ALGNDHVAFVS

-489 ETKTTLQGSL
+489 ETKTTLQGNL
-499 KYDGVMF
+499 KYDGMMF

-514 TNVSKSPDKGLG
+514 TNASKSPDKGVG
-526 ATNGVSHLEAN
+526 TTNGVSHLEAN

-566 WAKGLSP
+566 WAKGLSS

-589 LVGKVS
+589 LLGKVS
-595 NFNKA
+595 NFNQA

-622 SLRKRESLEKEVA
+622 SLRKREHLEKEVA
-635 KKLESRNDN
+635 KKLESRNDS

-673 RAAAFDPNLK
+673 RAVAFDSNLK
-683 GVRSE
+683 GIRSE

-728 KDSVKDLGINPEWIS
+728 KDSMKDLGINPEWIS

-766 TQAKSDLENSIKDV
+766 IQAKSDLENSIKDV

-800 KLTGNFSKVEQALAE
+800 KLTGDFSKVEQALAE

-822 LGKNSDLQF
+822 QKNESFNVGKNSDLQS
-831 VRDGVRGTL
+831 VRDSVRGTL
-840 VGNGLSKTEATTLTK
+840 VGNGLSKTEATKLSK

-865 EKLFGKSNNNNN
+865 EKLFGKSNNNSN

-890 NKKKAGQATSPE
+890 NKKKAGQA
-902 EPIYAQ
+902 
-908 VARKM
+908 
-913 SVKIDQL
+913 
-920 NEAASAINRK
+920 
-930 IDRINKIASAGKG
+930 
-943 VGGFSGAGQSASPEE
+943 ASPEE

-974 LNESASAINRKID
+974 LNEATSAINRKID

-998 VGGFSGAGQ
+998 VGNFGGAG
-1007 SASPEEPIYA
+1007 
-1017 QVAKKVRAKIDQ
+1017 R
-1029 LNESASAIN
+1029 
-1038 RKMDRINKIASAGKG
+1038 
-1053 VGGFRGAGQSAS
+1053 
-1065 PEEPIYA
+1065 
-1072 QVAKKVRAKID
+1072 
-1083 QLNESA
+1083 
-1089 SAINRKMDRINKI
+1089 
-1102 ASAGKGVG
+1102 
-1110 GFSGAGQS
+1110 
-1118 ASPEEPLYAQV
+1118 
-1129 AKKVRAKIDQL
+1129 
-1140 NESASAINRK
+1140 
-1150 IDRINKIAS
+1150 
-1159 AGKGVGGF
+1159 
-1167 RGAGQSA
+1167 
-1174 SPEEPI
+1174 
-1180 YAQVAK
+1180 
-1186 KVSAKIDQ
+1186 
-1194 LNESASAINRKMDRI
+1194 
-1209 NKIASAGK
+1209 
-1217 GVGGFSGAGQS
+1217 
-1228 ASPEEP
+1228 
-1234 LYAQVAKKVSAK
+1234 
-1246 IDQLNESA
+1246 
-1254 SAINRKIDRINKIA
+1254 
-1268 SAGKGVGGFSGA
+1268 
-1280 GQSASPEE
+1280 
-1288 PLYAQVAKKVRA
+1288 
-1300 KIDQLNESASAI
+1300 
-1312 NRKMDRINKI
+1312 
-1322 ASAGKGV
+1322 
-1329 GGFRGA
+1329 
-1335 GQSAS
+1335 
-1340 PEEPLYAQV
+1340 
-1349 AKKVSAKIDQLNESA
+1349 
-1364 SAINRKI
+1364 
-1371 DRINKIASAGKGV
+1371 
-1384 GGFRGAGQSASPE
+1384 
-1397 EPLYAQVA
+1397 
-1405 KKVRAKIDQLNES
+1405 
-1418 ASAINRKIDRINKI
+1418 
-1432 ASAGKG
+1432 
-1438 VGGFRGAGQ
+1438 
-1447 SASPEEPLYAQVA
+1447 
-1460 KKVRAKIDQ
+1460 
-1469 LNESA
+1469 
-1474 SAINRKI
+1474 
-1481 DRINKIA
+1481 
-1488 SAGKGVGGFS
+1488 
-1498 GAGQSASPEEPL
+1498 
-1510 YAQVAKK
+1510 
-1517 VRAKIDQ
+1517 
-1524 LNESA
+1524 
-1529 SAINRKMDRINKIAS
+1529 
-1544 AGKGVGGFRGAGQSA
+1544 
-1559 SPEEPLYAQVAKKVS
+1559 
-1574 AKIDQLNESASAINR
+1574 
-1589 KMDRIN
+1589 
-1595 KIASAGKGV
+1595 
-1604 GGFRGAGQSASPEEP
+1604 
-1619 IYAQVAK
+1619 
-1626 KVSAKIDQLNES
+1626 
-1638 ASAINRK
+1638 
-1645 MDRINKIAS
+1645 
-1654 AGKGVGGFR
+1654 
-1663 GAGQS
+1663 
-1668 ASPEEPLY
+1668 
-1676 AQVAKKVSAK
+1676 
-1686 IDQLNESA
+1686 
-1694 SAINRKIDRINKIAS
+1694 
-1709 AGKGVGG
+1709 
-1716 FSGAGQSAS
+1716 
-1725 PEEPIYAQVAK
+1725 
-1736 KVSAKID
+1736 
-1743 QLNESASAINRKI
+1743 
-1756 DRINKIASAGKGVGG
+1756 
-1771 FSGAGQSASPEPIYA
+1771 SASPEPIYA

-1798 SLRRSAAVNDL
+1798 PLRRSTGVNDL

-1821 RRIGDLNQAV
+1821 RRIGDLSQAV
-1831 SEAKAGHFDKL
+1831 SEAKTGHFGNL

-1847 ELKDSTKKNA
+1847 ELKDSTKNNA
-1857 LKLWVESAKQ
+1857 SKLWVESAKQ
-1867 VPTGLQAKLDNYA
+1867 VPTSLQAKLDNYA

-1887 NSNVQSGTINE
+1887 NSNVQHGTINE

-1916 DKIVAHNVGSAHL
+1916 DKVVAHNVGSAHL

-1951 STKLNNAVK
+1951 SSKLNNAVK
-1960 DIKSSFVQFLTNTF
+1960 DIKSNFVQFLTNTF
-1974 STGSYSLMKANVEH
+1974 SQGSYNLTKANAEL
-1988 GVKNTT
+1988 GVKNINT
-1994 KGGFQKS
+1994 KSGFQKS

>member
-6 IDQTTTPDQ
+6 INQQPQTEAAF
-15 TLNQTD
+15 N
-21 FVPQRFINNLQAA
+21 PQQFINNLQVA
-34 FIKVDNAVASFDPDQ
+34 FLEVDNAVASFDPDQ

-90 DFINKSND
+90 EFINKSND

-140 TQQIQNFMEN
+140 TQQIRNFMEN

-182 RSDEK
+182 RSDQK
-187 FMGVFDEFLKARQE
+187 FMGVFDESLKERQE

-207 PTGGDWLDIFL
+207 PAGGDWLDIFL

-288 KDPNYKF
+288 NDPNYKF
-295 NQLLIHNNALSSVLM
+295 NQLLIHNNALSSMLM
-310 GSHSGIEPEKVSL
+310 GGHSNIEPEKVSL

-334 HDWNATVGYKNQQG
+334 HDWNATVGYKDQQG
-348 SNVATLI
+348 NNVATLI
-355 NAHLNN
+355 NVHLRN

-368 GNENGIKNPSFY
+368 GNEEGIKNPSFY

-410 QNNAKLDNLSEK
+410 QNNARLDSLSEK
-422 EKEKFQT
+422 EKEKFLA
-429 EIGNFQKDRKAYLD
+429 EIEDFQKDRKAYLD
-443 ALGSDHIAFVS
+443 ALGNDHIAFVS

-463 VTEFGNGEVSYT
+463 VTEFGNGELSYT

-489 ETKTTLQGSL
+489 ETKTTLQGNL

-506 VDYSNFKY
+506 VNYSNFKY
-514 TNVSKSPDKGLG
+514 TNASKSPDKGVG

-537 FSKVA
+537 LSKVA

-595 NFNKA
+595 NLNKA

-622 SLRKRESLEKEVA
+622 SIRKREHLEKEVA

-658 DKIFALINKEASKEA
+658 DKIFVLINQEASKEA
-673 RAAAFDPNLK
+673 RVAAFDPNLK
-683 GVRSE
+683 SIRSE

-728 KDSVKDLGINPEWIS
+728 KDSMKDLGINPEWIS

-780 IINQKI
+780 SINQKI
-786 TDKVDNLNQAVSET
+786 TDKVDDLNQAVSEA
-800 KLTGNFSKVEQALAE
+800 KLTGDFSKVEQVLAE

-822 LGKNSDLQF
+822 QKNESFNAGKNSDLQS
-831 VRDGVRGTL
+831 VRDSVRGTL
-840 VGNGLSKTEATTLTK
+840 VGNGLSKTEATKLSK
-855 NFSDIRKELS
+855 NFSDIRKELN
-865 EKLFGKSNNNNN
+865 EKLFGNSNNNNN

-890 NKKKAGQATSPE
+890 NKKKAGQAASPE

-908 VARKM
+908 VNKKKTGQAASPEESIYTQVAKKV
-913 SVKIDQL
+913 SAKIDQL
-920 NEAASAINRK
+920 NEATSKINRK

-943 VGGFSGAGQSASPEE
+943 VGGFSGAG
-958 PIYAQVAK
+958 
-966 KVSAKIDQ
+966 
-974 LNESASAINRKID
+974 R
-987 RINKIASAGKG
+987 
-998 VGGFSGAGQ
+998 
-1007 SASPEEPIYA
+1007 
-1017 QVAKKVRAKIDQ
+1017 
-1029 LNESASAIN
+1029 
-1038 RKMDRINKIASAGKG
+1038 
-1053 VGGFRGAGQSAS
+1053 
-1065 PEEPIYA
+1065 
-1072 QVAKKVRAKID
+1072 
-1083 QLNESA
+1083 
-1089 SAINRKMDRINKI
+1089 
-1102 ASAGKGVG
+1102 
-1110 GFSGAGQS
+1110 
-1118 ASPEEPLYAQV
+1118 
-1129 AKKVRAKIDQL
+1129 
-1140 NESASAINRK
+1140 
-1150 IDRINKIAS
+1150 
-1159 AGKGVGGF
+1159 
-1167 RGAGQSA
+1167 
-1174 SPEEPI
+1174 
-1180 YAQVAK
+1180 
-1186 KVSAKIDQ
+1186 
-1194 LNESASAINRKMDRI
+1194 
-1209 NKIASAGK
+1209 
-1217 GVGGFSGAGQS
+1217 
-1228 ASPEEP
+1228 
-1234 LYAQVAKKVSAK
+1234 
-1246 IDQLNESA
+1246 
-1254 SAINRKIDRINKIA
+1254 
-1268 SAGKGVGGFSGA
+1268 
-1280 GQSASPEE
+1280 
-1288 PLYAQVAKKVRA
+1288 
-1300 KIDQLNESASAI
+1300 
-1312 NRKMDRINKI
+1312 
-1322 ASAGKGV
+1322 
-1329 GGFRGA
+1329 
-1335 GQSAS
+1335 
-1340 PEEPLYAQV
+1340 
-1349 AKKVSAKIDQLNESA
+1349 
-1364 SAINRKI
+1364 
-1371 DRINKIASAGKGV
+1371 
-1384 GGFRGAGQSASPE
+1384 
-1397 EPLYAQVA
+1397 
-1405 KKVRAKIDQLNES
+1405 
-1418 ASAINRKIDRINKI
+1418 
-1432 ASAGKG
+1432 
-1438 VGGFRGAGQ
+1438 
-1447 SASPEEPLYAQVA
+1447 
-1460 KKVRAKIDQ
+1460 
-1469 LNESA
+1469 
-1474 SAINRKI
+1474 
-1481 DRINKIA
+1481 
-1488 SAGKGVGGFS
+1488 
-1498 GAGQSASPEEPL
+1498 
-1510 YAQVAKK
+1510 
-1517 VRAKIDQ
+1517 
-1524 LNESA
+1524 
-1529 SAINRKMDRINKIAS
+1529 
-1544 AGKGVGGFRGAGQSA
+1544 
-1559 SPEEPLYAQVAKKVS
+1559 
-1574 AKIDQLNESASAINR
+1574 
-1589 KMDRIN
+1589 
-1595 KIASAGKGV
+1595 
-1604 GGFRGAGQSASPEEP
+1604 
-1619 IYAQVAK
+1619 
-1626 KVSAKIDQLNES
+1626 
-1638 ASAINRK
+1638 
-1645 MDRINKIAS
+1645 
-1654 AGKGVGGFR
+1654 
-1663 GAGQS
+1663 
-1668 ASPEEPLY
+1668 
-1676 AQVAKKVSAK
+1676 
-1686 IDQLNESA
+1686 
-1694 SAINRKIDRINKIAS
+1694 
-1709 AGKGVGG
+1709 
-1716 FSGAGQSAS
+1716 
-1725 PEEPIYAQVAK
+1725 
-1736 KVSAKID
+1736 
-1743 QLNESASAINRKI
+1743 
-1756 DRINKIASAGKGVGG
+1756 
-1771 FSGAGQSASPEPIYA
+1771 SASPEPIYA

-1798 SLRRSAAVNDL
+1798 PLRRSAAVNDL

-1831 SEAKAGHFDKL
+1831 SEAKTGFFGKL

-1857 LKLWVESAKQ
+1857 VNLWVGSAKQ

-1887 NSNVQSGTINE
+1887 NSNVKSGAINE

-1916 DKIVAHNVGSAHL
+1916 DKIVAHNVGSAPL
-1929 SEYDKIGFNQKN
+1929 SDYDKIGFNQKN

-1974 STGSYSLMKANVEH
+1974 STGSYSLMKAEH
-1988 GVKNTT
+1988 GVKNINT
-1994 KGGFQKS
+1994 KSGFQKS

>member
-1 MTNET
+1 MTNEA
-6 IDQTTTPDQ
+6 IDQTTTP
-15 TLNQTD
+15 NQTD
-21 FVPQRFINNLQAA
+21 FVPQRFINNLQVA
-34 FIKVDNAVASFDPDQ
+34 FLKVDSTVASFDPDQ

-98 LINKDNLIAVDSSVD
+98 LINKDNLIAVDSSVE

-140 TQQIQNFMEN
+140 TQQIRNFMEN

-187 FMGVFDEFLKARQE
+187 FMGVFDESLKERQE

-207 PTGGDWLDIFL
+207 PAGGDWLDIFL

-223 KKQSSDLKETLH
+223 KKQSSDLKETLN
-235 QEPRPDFEQNIA
+235 QEPRPDFEQNLA

-268 NFSKF
+268 NFFKF

-310 GSHSGIEPEKVSL
+310 GGHSNIEPEKVSL

-334 HDWNATVGYKNQQG
+334 HDWNATVGYKDQQG
-348 SNVATLI
+348 DNVATLI

-361 GSGLVIA
+361 GSGLIIA
-368 GNENGIKNPSFY
+368 GNEDGIKNPSFY
-380 LYKQD
+380 LYKED
-385 QLTGLKQALSQEE
+385 QLTGLKQAMSQEE

-422 EKEKFQT
+422 EKGKFQT
-429 EIGNFQKDRKAYLD
+429 EIENFQKDRKAYLD
-443 ALGSDHIAFVS
+443 ALGNDHIAFVS

-489 ETKTTLQGSL
+489 ETTTTLQGSL

-514 TNVSKSPDKGLG
+514 TNASKSPDKGVG

-551 LAITNYIR
+551 LAITNHIR

-566 WAKGLSP
+566 LAKGLSP

-589 LVGKVS
+589 MVGKVS

-622 SLRKRESLEKEVA
+622 SLRKREHLEKEVA

-658 DKIFALINKEASKEA
+658 DKIFALINTEASKEA
-673 RAAAFDPNLK
+673 RAVAFDPNLK
-683 GVRSE
+683 GIRSE

-716 DFSKAEETLKAL
+716 
-728 KDSVKDLGINPEWIS
+728 
-743 KIENLNAA
+743 
-751 LNDFKNGKNKDFSKV
+751 DFSKV

-800 KLTGNFSKVEQALAE
+800 KLTGDFSKVEQALAE

-822 LGKNSDLQF
+822 LGKNSDLQKS
-831 VRDGVRGTL
+831 VKNGVNGTL

-855 NFSDIRKELS
+855 NFSDIRKELN
-865 EKLFGKSNNNNN
+865 EKLFGNSNNNNN
-877 GLKNNEEPIYAQV
+877 GLKNNTEPIYAQV
-890 NKKKAGQATSPE
+890 NKKKTGQVASPE
-902 EPIYAQ
+902 ESIYTQ
-908 VARKM
+908 VAKKV
-913 SVKIDQL
+913 SAKIDQL
-920 NEAASAINRK
+920 NEATSAINRK

-943 VGGFSGAGQSASPEE
+943 VGGFGGAG
-958 PIYAQVAK
+958 
-966 KVSAKIDQ
+966 
-974 LNESASAINRKID
+974 R
-987 RINKIASAGKG
+987 
-998 VGGFSGAGQ
+998 
-1007 SASPEEPIYA
+1007 
-1017 QVAKKVRAKIDQ
+1017 
-1029 LNESASAIN
+1029 
-1038 RKMDRINKIASAGKG
+1038 
-1053 VGGFRGAGQSAS
+1053 
-1065 PEEPIYA
+1065 
-1072 QVAKKVRAKID
+1072 
-1083 QLNESA
+1083 
-1089 SAINRKMDRINKI
+1089 
-1102 ASAGKGVG
+1102 
-1110 GFSGAGQS
+1110 
-1118 ASPEEPLYAQV
+1118 
-1129 AKKVRAKIDQL
+1129 
-1140 NESASAINRK
+1140 
-1150 IDRINKIAS
+1150 
-1159 AGKGVGGF
+1159 
-1167 RGAGQSA
+1167 
-1174 SPEEPI
+1174 
-1180 YAQVAK
+1180 
-1186 KVSAKIDQ
+1186 
-1194 LNESASAINRKMDRI
+1194 
-1209 NKIASAGK
+1209 
-1217 GVGGFSGAGQS
+1217 
-1228 ASPEEP
+1228 
-1234 LYAQVAKKVSAK
+1234 
-1246 IDQLNESA
+1246 
-1254 SAINRKIDRINKIA
+1254 
-1268 SAGKGVGGFSGA
+1268 
-1280 GQSASPEE
+1280 
-1288 PLYAQVAKKVRA
+1288 
-1300 KIDQLNESASAI
+1300 
-1312 NRKMDRINKI
+1312 
-1322 ASAGKGV
+1322 
-1329 GGFRGA
+1329 
-1335 GQSAS
+1335 
-1340 PEEPLYAQV
+1340 
-1349 AKKVSAKIDQLNESA
+1349 
-1364 SAINRKI
+1364 
-1371 DRINKIASAGKGV
+1371 
-1384 GGFRGAGQSASPE
+1384 
-1397 EPLYAQVA
+1397 
-1405 KKVRAKIDQLNES
+1405 
-1418 ASAINRKIDRINKI
+1418 
-1432 ASAGKG
+1432 
-1438 VGGFRGAGQ
+1438 
-1447 SASPEEPLYAQVA
+1447 
-1460 KKVRAKIDQ
+1460 
-1469 LNESA
+1469 
-1474 SAINRKI
+1474 
-1481 DRINKIA
+1481 
-1488 SAGKGVGGFS
+1488 
-1498 GAGQSASPEEPL
+1498 
-1510 YAQVAKK
+1510 
-1517 VRAKIDQ
+1517 
-1524 LNESA
+1524 
-1529 SAINRKMDRINKIAS
+1529 
-1544 AGKGVGGFRGAGQSA
+1544 
-1559 SPEEPLYAQVAKKVS
+1559 
-1574 AKIDQLNESASAINR
+1574 
-1589 KMDRIN
+1589 
-1595 KIASAGKGV
+1595 
-1604 GGFRGAGQSASPEEP
+1604 
-1619 IYAQVAK
+1619 
-1626 KVSAKIDQLNES
+1626 
-1638 ASAINRK
+1638 
-1645 MDRINKIAS
+1645 
-1654 AGKGVGGFR
+1654 
-1663 GAGQS
+1663 
-1668 ASPEEPLY
+1668 
-1676 AQVAKKVSAK
+1676 
-1686 IDQLNESA
+1686 
-1694 SAINRKIDRINKIAS
+1694 
-1709 AGKGVGG
+1709 
-1716 FSGAGQSAS
+1716 
-1725 PEEPIYAQVAK
+1725 
-1736 KVSAKID
+1736 
-1743 QLNESASAINRKI
+1743 
-1756 DRINKIASAGKGVGG
+1756 
-1771 FSGAGQSASPEPIYA
+1771 SASPEPIYA

-1798 SLRRSAAVNDL
+1798 PLRRSAGVNDL

-1831 SEAKAGHFDKL
+1831 SEAKTSHFDNL

-1867 VPTGLQAKLDNYA
+1867 VPTSLQAKLDNYA

-1903 LTQKNPEW
+1903 LMQKNPEW

-1916 DKIVAHNVGSAHL
+1916 NKIVAHNVGSAHL
-1929 SEYDKIGFNQKN
+1929 SEYDKIAFNQKN

-1994 KGGFQKS
+1994 KSGFQKS

>member
-15 TLNQTD
+15 TLNPTD
-21 FVPQRFINNLQAA
+21 FVPQRFINNLQVA
-34 FIKVDNAVASFDPDQ
+34 FLKVDRAVASFDPDQ

-77 AIKNPTKKNQYFS
+77 AIKNPAKKNQYFS

-140 TQQIQNFMEN
+140 IQTIRNFMEN

-187 FMGVFDEFLKARQE
+187 FMGVFDESLKERQE

-207 PTGGDWLDIFL
+207 PAGDWLDIFL

-235 QEPRPDFEQNIA
+235 QEPRPDFEQNLA
-247 TTTTD
+247 TTATD

-310 GSHSGIEPEKVSL
+310 GGHSNIEPEKVSL

-334 HDWNATVGYKNQQG
+334 HDWNATVGYKDQQG

-368 GNENGIKNPSFY
+368 GNEDGIKNPSFY
-380 LYKQD
+380 LYKED
-385 QLTGLKQALSQEE
+385 QLTGLKQAMSQEE

-410 QNNAKLDNLSEK
+410 KNNAKLDNLSEK

-429 EIGNFQKDRKAYLD
+429 EIENFQKDRKAYLD
-443 ALGSDHIAFVS
+443 ALGNDHVAFVS
-454 KKDPKHLAL
+454 KKDQKHLAL

-489 ETKTTLQGSL
+489 EVKTTLQGSL

-514 TNVSKSPDKGLG
+514 TNASKSPDKGVG

-566 WAKGLSP
+566 WAKGLSS

-589 LVGKVS
+589 MVGKVS
-595 NFNKA
+595 NFNRA

-622 SLRKRESLEKEVA
+622 SLRKREHLEKEVA

-673 RAAAFDPNLK
+673 RVAAFDPNLK
-683 GVRSE
+683 SVRSE

-708 ELKNGKNN
+708 ELKNGKNK

-751 LNDFKNGKNKDFSKV
+751 LNDFKNGKNSDFSKV

-786 TDKVDNLNQAVSET
+786 TDKVDKLNQAVSET
-800 KLTGNFSKVEQALAE
+800 KLTGDFSKVEQALAE

-822 LGKNSDLQF
+822 QKNESFNVGKNSDLQF
-831 VRDGVRGTL
+831 VRDSVRGTL
-840 VGNGLSKTEATTLTK
+840 VGNGLSKTEATKLSK

-865 EKLFGKSNNNNN
+865 EKLFGKSNSN

-890 NKKKAGQATSPE
+890 NKKKAGQAASPE

-908 VARKM
+908 VAKKV
-913 SVKIDQL
+913 SAKIDQL
-920 NEAASAINRK
+920 NEATSAINRK

-943 VGGFSGAGQSASPEE
+943 VGGFSGAGRSASPE
-958 PIYAQVAK
+958 
-966 KVSAKIDQ
+966 
-974 LNESASAINRKID
+974 
-987 RINKIASAGKG
+987 
-998 VGGFSGAGQ
+998 
-1007 SASPEEPIYA
+1007 
-1017 QVAKKVRAKIDQ
+1017 
-1029 LNESASAIN
+1029 
-1038 RKMDRINKIASAGKG
+1038 
-1053 VGGFRGAGQSAS
+1053 
-1065 PEEPIYA
+1065 
-1072 QVAKKVRAKID
+1072 
-1083 QLNESA
+1083 
-1089 SAINRKMDRINKI
+1089 
-1102 ASAGKGVG
+1102 
-1110 GFSGAGQS
+1110 
-1118 ASPEEPLYAQV
+1118 
-1129 AKKVRAKIDQL
+1129 
-1140 NESASAINRK
+1140 
-1150 IDRINKIAS
+1150 
-1159 AGKGVGGF
+1159 
-1167 RGAGQSA
+1167 
-1174 SPEEPI
+1174 
-1180 YAQVAK
+1180 
-1186 KVSAKIDQ
+1186 
-1194 LNESASAINRKMDRI
+1194 
-1209 NKIASAGK
+1209 
-1217 GVGGFSGAGQS
+1217 
-1228 ASPEEP
+1228 
-1234 LYAQVAKKVSAK
+1234 
-1246 IDQLNESA
+1246 
-1254 SAINRKIDRINKIA
+1254 
-1268 SAGKGVGGFSGA
+1268 
-1280 GQSASPEE
+1280 
-1288 PLYAQVAKKVRA
+1288 
-1300 KIDQLNESASAI
+1300 
-1312 NRKMDRINKI
+1312 
-1322 ASAGKGV
+1322 
-1329 GGFRGA
+1329 
-1335 GQSAS
+1335 
-1340 PEEPLYAQV
+1340 
-1349 AKKVSAKIDQLNESA
+1349 
-1364 SAINRKI
+1364 
-1371 DRINKIASAGKGV
+1371 
-1384 GGFRGAGQSASPE
+1384 
-1397 EPLYAQVA
+1397 
-1405 KKVRAKIDQLNES
+1405 
-1418 ASAINRKIDRINKI
+1418 
-1432 ASAGKG
+1432 
-1438 VGGFRGAGQ
+1438 
-1447 SASPEEPLYAQVA
+1447 
-1460 KKVRAKIDQ
+1460 
-1469 LNESA
+1469 
-1474 SAINRKI
+1474 
-1481 DRINKIA
+1481 
-1488 SAGKGVGGFS
+1488 
-1498 GAGQSASPEEPL
+1498 
-1510 YAQVAKK
+1510 
-1517 VRAKIDQ
+1517 
-1524 LNESA
+1524 
-1529 SAINRKMDRINKIAS
+1529 
-1544 AGKGVGGFRGAGQSA
+1544 
-1559 SPEEPLYAQVAKKVS
+1559 
-1574 AKIDQLNESASAINR
+1574 
-1589 KMDRIN
+1589 
-1595 KIASAGKGV
+1595 
-1604 GGFRGAGQSASPEEP
+1604 
-1619 IYAQVAK
+1619 
-1626 KVSAKIDQLNES
+1626 
-1638 ASAINRK
+1638 
-1645 MDRINKIAS
+1645 
-1654 AGKGVGGFR
+1654 
-1663 GAGQS
+1663 
-1668 ASPEEPLY
+1668 
-1676 AQVAKKVSAK
+1676 
-1686 IDQLNESA
+1686 
-1694 SAINRKIDRINKIAS
+1694 
-1709 AGKGVGG
+1709 
-1716 FSGAGQSAS
+1716 
-1725 PEEPIYAQVAK
+1725 
-1736 KVSAKID
+1736 
-1743 QLNESASAINRKI
+1743 
-1756 DRINKIASAGKGVGG
+1756 
-1771 FSGAGQSASPEPIYA
+1771 EPIYA

-1798 SLRRSAAVNDL
+1798 PLRRYAGVGDL

-1821 RRIGDLNQAV
+1821 RRIGDLSQAV
-1831 SEAKAGHFDKL
+1831 SEAKTGHFGNL

-1867 VPTGLQAKLDNYA
+1867 VPTSLQAKLDNYA

-1887 NSNVQSGTINE
+1887 NSNVQSGMINE
-1898 KATGM
+1898 RATGM

-1916 DKIVAHNVGSAHL
+1916 NKIVAHNVGSAPL
-1929 SEYDKIGFNQKN
+1929 SAYDNIGFNQTN
-1941 MKDYSDSFKF
+1941 MKNYSDSFKF
-1951 STKLNNAVK
+1951 STKLNSAIK
-1960 DIKSSFVQFLTNTF
+1960 DIKSGFVQFLTNTF
-1974 STGSYSLMKANVEH
+1974 SAGAYSLAKANAEL
-1988 GVKNTT
+1988 GVKNINT
-1994 KGGFQKS
+1994 KSGFQKS

>member
-6 IDQTTTPDQ
+6 IDQTITPD
-15 TLNQTD
+15 QTD
-21 FVPQRFINNLQAA
+21 FVPQRFINNLQVA

-98 LINKDNLIAVDSSVD
+98 LINKDNLIAVDSSVE
-113 SFKKF
+113 SFRKF

-140 TQQIQNFMEN
+140 TQQIRDFMEN

-187 FMGVFDEFLKARQE
+187 FMGVFDESLKARQE

-207 PTGGDWLDIFL
+207 PAGGDWLDIFL

-223 KKQSSDLKETLH
+223 KKQSSDLKETLN
-235 QEPRPDFEQNIA
+235 QEPRPDFEQNLA

-273 TLGDMEMLDVEGVAD
+273 TLGDVEMLDVEGVAD

-310 GSHSGIEPEKVSL
+310 GGHSNIEPEKVSL

-334 HDWNATVGYKNQQG
+334 HDWNATVGYKDQQG
-348 SNVATLI
+348 NNVATLI
-355 NAHLNN
+355 NVHLNN

-368 GNENGIKNPSFY
+368 GNKNGIKNPSFY

-385 QLTGLKQALSQEE
+385 QLTGLKQAMSQEE

-410 QNNAKLDNLSEK
+410 KNNAKLDNLSEK
-422 EKEKFQT
+422 EKENFQT
-429 EIGNFQKDRKAYLD
+429 EIENFQKDRKAYLD
-443 ALGSDHIAFVS
+443 ALGNDHIAFVS
-454 KKDPKHLAL
+454 KKDPKHSAL
-463 VTEFGNGEVSYT
+463 VTEFGNGELSYT
-475 LKDYGKKQDKALDG
+475 LKDYGKKQDRALDG

-506 VDYSNFKY
+506 VNYSNFKY
-514 TNVSKSPDKGLG
+514 TNASKSPNKGLG

-589 LVGKVS
+589 LLGKVS

-622 SLRKRESLEKEVA
+622 SLRKREHLEKEVA

-658 DKIFALINKEASKEA
+658 DKIFALINQEASKEA
-673 RAAAFDPNLK
+673 RVVAFDPNLK

-708 ELKNGKNN
+708 ELKSGKNN

-728 KDSVKDLGINPEWIS
+728 KDSVKDLGINSEWIS

-800 KLTGNFSKVEQALAE
+800 KLTGDFSKVEQALAE

-822 LGKNSDLQF
+822 LGKNSDLQKS
-831 VRDGVRGTL
+831 VKNNINGTL

-855 NFSDIRKELS
+855 NFSDIRKELN
-865 EKLFGKSNNNNN
+865 EKLFGNSNNNNN
-877 GLKNNEEPIYAQV
+877 GLKNEPIYAQV

-908 VARKM
+908 VAKKV
-913 SVKIDQL
+913 SAKIDQL
-920 NEAASAINRK
+920 NEATSAINRK

-943 VGGFSGAGQSASPEE
+943 VGGFSGAE
-958 PIYAQVAK
+958 
-966 KVSAKIDQ
+966 
-974 LNESASAINRKID
+974 R
-987 RINKIASAGKG
+987 
-998 VGGFSGAGQ
+998 
-1007 SASPEEPIYA
+1007 
-1017 QVAKKVRAKIDQ
+1017 
-1029 LNESASAIN
+1029 
-1038 RKMDRINKIASAGKG
+1038 
-1053 VGGFRGAGQSAS
+1053 
-1065 PEEPIYA
+1065 
-1072 QVAKKVRAKID
+1072 
-1083 QLNESA
+1083 
-1089 SAINRKMDRINKI
+1089 
-1102 ASAGKGVG
+1102 
-1110 GFSGAGQS
+1110 
-1118 ASPEEPLYAQV
+1118 
-1129 AKKVRAKIDQL
+1129 
-1140 NESASAINRK
+1140 
-1150 IDRINKIAS
+1150 
-1159 AGKGVGGF
+1159 
-1167 RGAGQSA
+1167 
-1174 SPEEPI
+1174 
-1180 YAQVAK
+1180 
-1186 KVSAKIDQ
+1186 
-1194 LNESASAINRKMDRI
+1194 
-1209 NKIASAGK
+1209 
-1217 GVGGFSGAGQS
+1217 
-1228 ASPEEP
+1228 
-1234 LYAQVAKKVSAK
+1234 
-1246 IDQLNESA
+1246 
-1254 SAINRKIDRINKIA
+1254 
-1268 SAGKGVGGFSGA
+1268 
-1280 GQSASPEE
+1280 
-1288 PLYAQVAKKVRA
+1288 
-1300 KIDQLNESASAI
+1300 
-1312 NRKMDRINKI
+1312 
-1322 ASAGKGV
+1322 
-1329 GGFRGA
+1329 
-1335 GQSAS
+1335 
-1340 PEEPLYAQV
+1340 
-1349 AKKVSAKIDQLNESA
+1349 
-1364 SAINRKI
+1364 
-1371 DRINKIASAGKGV
+1371 
-1384 GGFRGAGQSASPE
+1384 
-1397 EPLYAQVA
+1397 
-1405 KKVRAKIDQLNES
+1405 
-1418 ASAINRKIDRINKI
+1418 
-1432 ASAGKG
+1432 
-1438 VGGFRGAGQ
+1438 
-1447 SASPEEPLYAQVA
+1447 
-1460 KKVRAKIDQ
+1460 
-1469 LNESA
+1469 
-1474 SAINRKI
+1474 
-1481 DRINKIA
+1481 
-1488 SAGKGVGGFS
+1488 
-1498 GAGQSASPEEPL
+1498 
-1510 YAQVAKK
+1510 
-1517 VRAKIDQ
+1517 
-1524 LNESA
+1524 
-1529 SAINRKMDRINKIAS
+1529 
-1544 AGKGVGGFRGAGQSA
+1544 
-1559 SPEEPLYAQVAKKVS
+1559 
-1574 AKIDQLNESASAINR
+1574 
-1589 KMDRIN
+1589 
-1595 KIASAGKGV
+1595 
-1604 GGFRGAGQSASPEEP
+1604 
-1619 IYAQVAK
+1619 
-1626 KVSAKIDQLNES
+1626 
-1638 ASAINRK
+1638 
-1645 MDRINKIAS
+1645 
-1654 AGKGVGGFR
+1654 
-1663 GAGQS
+1663 
-1668 ASPEEPLY
+1668 
-1676 AQVAKKVSAK
+1676 
-1686 IDQLNESA
+1686 
-1694 SAINRKIDRINKIAS
+1694 
-1709 AGKGVGG
+1709 
-1716 FSGAGQSAS
+1716 
-1725 PEEPIYAQVAK
+1725 
-1736 KVSAKID
+1736 
-1743 QLNESASAINRKI
+1743 
-1756 DRINKIASAGKGVGG
+1756 
-1771 FSGAGQSASPEPIYA
+1771 SASPEPIYA
-1786 TIDFDEANQAGF
+1786 TIDFDDANQAGF
-1798 SLRRSAAVNDL
+1798 PLRRSAGVGDL

-1831 SEAKAGHFDKL
+1831 SEAKTGHFGNL

-1857 LKLWVESAKQ
+1857 LKLWSESAKQ
-1867 VPTGLQAKLDNYA
+1867 VPTSLQAKLDNYA

-1994 KGGFQKS
+1994 KSGFQKS

>member
-15 TLNQTD
+15 TPNQTD
-21 FVPQRFINNLQAA
+21 FVPQRFINNLQVA

-77 AIKNPTKKNQYFS
+77 AIKNPAKKNQYFS

-98 LINKDNLIAVDSSVD
+98 LINKDNLIAVDSSVE
-113 SFKKF
+113 SFRKF

-140 TQQIQNFMEN
+140 TQQIRDFMEN

-187 FMGVFDEFLKARQE
+187 FMGVFDESLKARQE

-207 PTGGDWLDIFL
+207 PAGGDWLDIFL

-223 KKQSSDLKETLH
+223 KKQSSDLKETLN
-235 QEPRPDFEQNIA
+235 QEPRPDFEQNLA

-268 NFSKF
+268 NFFKF
-273 TLGDMEMLDVEGVAD
+273 TLGDVEMLDVEGVAD

-310 GSHSGIEPEKVSL
+310 GGHSNIEPEKVSL

-348 SNVATLI
+348 NNVATLI

-361 GSGLVIA
+361 GSGLIIA
-368 GNENGIKNPSFY
+368 GNEDGIKNPSFY
-380 LYKQD
+380 LYKED
-385 QLTGLKQALSQEE
+385 QLTGLKQAMSQEE
-398 IQNKVDFMEFLA
+398 IQSKVDFMEFLA
-410 QNNAKLDNLSEK
+410 KNNAKLDSLSEK
-422 EKEKFQT
+422 EKEKFQA
-429 EIGNFQKDRKAYLD
+429 EIEDFQKNRKAYLD
-443 ALGSDHIAFVS
+443 ALGNDHVAFVS

-475 LKDYGKKQDKALDG
+475 LKDYGKKQDRALDG

-506 VDYSNFKY
+506 VNYSNFKY
-514 TNVSKSPDKGLG
+514 TNASKSPNKGLG
-526 ATNGVSHLEAN
+526 TTNGVSRLEAN

-566 WAKGLSP
+566 LAKGLSP

-589 LVGKVS
+589 MVGKVS

-622 SLRKRESLEKEVA
+622 SLRKREHLEKEVA

-683 GVRSE
+683 GIRSE

-708 ELKNGKNN
+708 DFKNGKNK
-716 DFSKAEETLKAL
+716 DFSKAEEMLKAL

-800 KLTGNFSKVEQALAE
+800 KLTGDFSKVEQALAE

-822 LGKNSDLQF
+822 LGKNSDLQKS
-831 VRDGVRGTL
+831 VKNGVNGTL
-840 VGNGLSKTEATTLTK
+840 VGNGLSKVEATTLTK
-855 NFSDIRKELS
+855 NFSDIRKELN
-865 EKLFGKSNNNNN
+865 EKLFGNSNNNNN
-877 GLKNNEEPIYAQV
+877 GLKNEPIYAQV
-890 NKKKAGQATSPE
+890 NKKKAGQ
-902 EPIYAQ
+902 
-908 VARKM
+908 V
-913 SVKIDQL
+913 
-920 NEAASAINRK
+920 
-930 IDRINKIASAGKG
+930 
-943 VGGFSGAGQSASPEE
+943 ASPEE

-974 LNESASAINRKID
+974 LNEATSAINRKID

-998 VGGFSGAGQ
+998 
-1007 SASPEEPIYA
+1007 
-1017 QVAKKVRAKIDQ
+1017 
-1029 LNESASAIN
+1029 L
-1038 RKMDRINKIASAGKG
+1038 
-1053 VGGFRGAGQSAS
+1053 
-1065 PEEPIYA
+1065 
-1072 QVAKKVRAKID
+1072 
-1083 QLNESA
+1083 
-1089 SAINRKMDRINKI
+1089 
-1102 ASAGKGVG
+1102 
-1110 GFSGAGQS
+1110 
-1118 ASPEEPLYAQV
+1118 
-1129 AKKVRAKIDQL
+1129 
-1140 NESASAINRK
+1140 
-1150 IDRINKIAS
+1150 
-1159 AGKGVGGF
+1159 
-1167 RGAGQSA
+1167 
-1174 SPEEPI
+1174 
-1180 YAQVAK
+1180 
-1186 KVSAKIDQ
+1186 
-1194 LNESASAINRKMDRI
+1194 
-1209 NKIASAGK
+1209 
-1217 GVGGFSGAGQS
+1217 
-1228 ASPEEP
+1228 
-1234 LYAQVAKKVSAK
+1234 
-1246 IDQLNESA
+1246 
-1254 SAINRKIDRINKIA
+1254 
-1268 SAGKGVGGFSGA
+1268 
-1280 GQSASPEE
+1280 
-1288 PLYAQVAKKVRA
+1288 
-1300 KIDQLNESASAI
+1300 
-1312 NRKMDRINKI
+1312 
-1322 ASAGKGV
+1322 
-1329 GGFRGA
+1329 
-1335 GQSAS
+1335 
-1340 PEEPLYAQV
+1340 
-1349 AKKVSAKIDQLNESA
+1349 
-1364 SAINRKI
+1364 
-1371 DRINKIASAGKGV
+1371 
-1384 GGFRGAGQSASPE
+1384 
-1397 EPLYAQVA
+1397 
-1405 KKVRAKIDQLNES
+1405 
-1418 ASAINRKIDRINKI
+1418 
-1432 ASAGKG
+1432 
-1438 VGGFRGAGQ
+1438 
-1447 SASPEEPLYAQVA
+1447 
-1460 KKVRAKIDQ
+1460 
-1469 LNESA
+1469 
-1474 SAINRKI
+1474 
-1481 DRINKIA
+1481 
-1488 SAGKGVGGFS
+1488 
-1498 GAGQSASPEEPL
+1498 
-1510 YAQVAKK
+1510 
-1517 VRAKIDQ
+1517 
-1524 LNESA
+1524 
-1529 SAINRKMDRINKIAS
+1529 
-1544 AGKGVGGFRGAGQSA
+1544 
-1559 SPEEPLYAQVAKKVS
+1559 
-1574 AKIDQLNESASAINR
+1574 
-1589 KMDRIN
+1589 
-1595 KIASAGKGV
+1595 
-1604 GGFRGAGQSASPEEP
+1604 
-1619 IYAQVAK
+1619 
-1626 KVSAKIDQLNES
+1626 
-1638 ASAINRK
+1638 
-1645 MDRINKIAS
+1645 
-1654 AGKGVGGFR
+1654 
-1663 GAGQS
+1663 
-1668 ASPEEPLY
+1668 
-1676 AQVAKKVSAK
+1676 
-1686 IDQLNESA
+1686 
-1694 SAINRKIDRINKIAS
+1694 
-1709 AGKGVGG
+1709 
-1716 FSGAGQSAS
+1716 
-1725 PEEPIYAQVAK
+1725 
-1736 KVSAKID
+1736 
-1743 QLNESASAINRKI
+1743 
-1756 DRINKIASAGKGVGG
+1756 GG

-1798 SLRRSAAVNDL
+1798 PLRRYAPVNDL

-1831 SEAKAGHFDKL
+1831 SEAKTGHFGNL

-1887 NSNVQSGTINE
+1887 NSNVQSGAINE
-1898 KATGM
+1898 KATGV

-1916 DKIVAHNVGSAHL
+1916 DKIVAHNVGSTHL

-1994 KGGFQKS
+1994 KSGFQKS

>member
-1 MTNET
+1 MTNEA
-6 IDQTTTPDQ
+6 IDQTT
-15 TLNQTD
+15 NQTD
-21 FVPQRFINNLQAA
+21 FVPQRFINNLQVA
-34 FIKVDNAVASFDPDQ
+34 FIKLDNAVASFDPDQ

-77 AIKNPTKKNQYFS
+77 AIKNPARKNQYFS

-128 WVSLQKDPSKIN
+128 WVSLQKDPSQIN
-140 TQQIQNFMEN
+140 TQQIRNFMEN
-150 IIQPPISDDK
+150 VIQPPISDDK

-187 FMGVFDEFLKARQE
+187 FMGVFDESLKARQE

-207 PTGGDWLDIFL
+207 PAGGDWLDIFL

-223 KKQSSDLKETLH
+223 KKQSSDLKETLN
-235 QEPRPDFEQNIA
+235 QEPRPDFEQNVA

-268 NFSKF
+268 NFFKF
-273 TLGDMEMLDVEGVAD
+273 TLGDVEMLDVEGVAD

-310 GSHSGIEPEKVSL
+310 GGHSSIEPEKVSL
-323 LYGDN
+323 LY

-334 HDWNATVGYKNQQG
+334 HDWNATVGYKDQQG
-348 SNVATLI
+348 SNVATFI
-355 NAHLNN
+355 NTHLNN
-361 GSGLVIA
+361 GSGLIIA
-368 GNENGIKNPSFY
+368 GNEDGIKNPSFY
-380 LYKQD
+380 LYKED

-429 EIGNFQKDRKAYLD
+429 EIENFQKDRKAYLD
-443 ALGSDHIAFVS
+443 ALGNDHIAFVS

-463 VTEFGNGEVSYT
+463 VTEFGNGELSYT

-506 VDYSNFKY
+506 VNYSNFKY
-514 TNVSKSPDKGLG
+514 TNASKSPDKGVG
-526 ATNGVSHLEAN
+526 TTNGVSHLEAN

-566 WAKGLSP
+566 LAKGLSP

-589 LVGKVS
+589 MVGKVS

-622 SLRKRESLEKEVA
+622 SLRKREHLEKEVA

-673 RAAAFDPNLK
+673 RAVAFNPNLK

-708 ELKNGKNN
+708 ELKNGKNS

-800 KLTGNFSKVEQALAE
+800 KLTGDFSKVEQALAE

-822 LGKNSDLQF
+822 LGKNSDLQS
-831 VRDGVRGTL
+831 VKNSVNGTL
-840 VGNGLSKTEATTLTK
+840 VGNGLSQAEATTLTK
-855 NFSDIRKELS
+855 NFSDIRKELN
-865 EKLFGKSNNNNN
+865 EKLFGNSNNNNN
-877 GLKNNEEPIYAQV
+877 GLKN
-890 NKKKAGQATSPE
+890 
-902 EPIYAQ
+902 
-908 VARKM
+908 
-913 SVKIDQL
+913 
-920 NEAASAINRK
+920 
-930 IDRINKIASAGKG
+930 
-943 VGGFSGAGQSASPEE
+943 E

-974 LNESASAINRKID
+974 LNEATSAINRKID

-998 VGGFSGAGQ
+998 LGGFSGAG
-1007 SASPEEPIYA
+1007 
-1017 QVAKKVRAKIDQ
+1017 R
-1029 LNESASAIN
+1029 
-1038 RKMDRINKIASAGKG
+1038 
-1053 VGGFRGAGQSAS
+1053 
-1065 PEEPIYA
+1065 
-1072 QVAKKVRAKID
+1072 
-1083 QLNESA
+1083 
-1089 SAINRKMDRINKI
+1089 
-1102 ASAGKGVG
+1102 
-1110 GFSGAGQS
+1110 
-1118 ASPEEPLYAQV
+1118 
-1129 AKKVRAKIDQL
+1129 
-1140 NESASAINRK
+1140 
-1150 IDRINKIAS
+1150 
-1159 AGKGVGGF
+1159 
-1167 RGAGQSA
+1167 
-1174 SPEEPI
+1174 
-1180 YAQVAK
+1180 
-1186 KVSAKIDQ
+1186 
-1194 LNESASAINRKMDRI
+1194 
-1209 NKIASAGK
+1209 
-1217 GVGGFSGAGQS
+1217 
-1228 ASPEEP
+1228 
-1234 LYAQVAKKVSAK
+1234 
-1246 IDQLNESA
+1246 
-1254 SAINRKIDRINKIA
+1254 
-1268 SAGKGVGGFSGA
+1268 
-1280 GQSASPEE
+1280 
-1288 PLYAQVAKKVRA
+1288 
-1300 KIDQLNESASAI
+1300 
-1312 NRKMDRINKI
+1312 
-1322 ASAGKGV
+1322 
-1329 GGFRGA
+1329 
-1335 GQSAS
+1335 
-1340 PEEPLYAQV
+1340 
-1349 AKKVSAKIDQLNESA
+1349 
-1364 SAINRKI
+1364 
-1371 DRINKIASAGKGV
+1371 
-1384 GGFRGAGQSASPE
+1384 
-1397 EPLYAQVA
+1397 
-1405 KKVRAKIDQLNES
+1405 
-1418 ASAINRKIDRINKI
+1418 
-1432 ASAGKG
+1432 
-1438 VGGFRGAGQ
+1438 
-1447 SASPEEPLYAQVA
+1447 
-1460 KKVRAKIDQ
+1460 
-1469 LNESA
+1469 
-1474 SAINRKI
+1474 
-1481 DRINKIA
+1481 
-1488 SAGKGVGGFS
+1488 
-1498 GAGQSASPEEPL
+1498 
-1510 YAQVAKK
+1510 
-1517 VRAKIDQ
+1517 
-1524 LNESA
+1524 
-1529 SAINRKMDRINKIAS
+1529 
-1544 AGKGVGGFRGAGQSA
+1544 
-1559 SPEEPLYAQVAKKVS
+1559 
-1574 AKIDQLNESASAINR
+1574 
-1589 KMDRIN
+1589 
-1595 KIASAGKGV
+1595 
-1604 GGFRGAGQSASPEEP
+1604 
-1619 IYAQVAK
+1619 
-1626 KVSAKIDQLNES
+1626 
-1638 ASAINRK
+1638 
-1645 MDRINKIAS
+1645 
-1654 AGKGVGGFR
+1654 
-1663 GAGQS
+1663 
-1668 ASPEEPLY
+1668 
-1676 AQVAKKVSAK
+1676 
-1686 IDQLNESA
+1686 
-1694 SAINRKIDRINKIAS
+1694 
-1709 AGKGVGG
+1709 
-1716 FSGAGQSAS
+1716 
-1725 PEEPIYAQVAK
+1725 
-1736 KVSAKID
+1736 
-1743 QLNESASAINRKI
+1743 
-1756 DRINKIASAGKGVGG
+1756 
-1771 FSGAGQSASPEPIYA
+1771 SASPEPIYA
-1786 TIDFDEANQAGF
+1786 TIDFDETNQAGF
-1798 SLRRSAAVNDL
+1798 PLRRSTAVNDL

-1831 SEAKAGHFDKL
+1831 SEAKTGHFDKL
-1842 EQKID
+1842 EQKMD

-1857 LKLWVESAKQ
+1857 LKLWIESAKQ
-1867 VPTGLQAKLDNYA
+1867 VPIGLQAKLDNYA

-1994 KGGFQKS
+1994 KSGFQKS